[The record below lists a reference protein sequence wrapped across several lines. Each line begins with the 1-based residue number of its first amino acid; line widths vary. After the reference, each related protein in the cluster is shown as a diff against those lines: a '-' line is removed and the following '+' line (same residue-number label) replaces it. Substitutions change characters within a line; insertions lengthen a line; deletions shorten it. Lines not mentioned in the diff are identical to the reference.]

1 MPHPSPQV
9 PVPQSPAP
17 QSPTPE
23 PFQGNSAQGT
33 SAPGSTSSR
42 RQGFVFDPSQKHQ
55 VRAIESTVALFEGQM
70 KHTGAT
76 RNIIPTGAPAEED
89 SLFAARAAGVV
100 YNRLDLDRKA
110 LLDNLVKV
118 QESNYLEH
126 NTELKVENG
135 APHYDIEM
143 ETGTGKTYVYL
154 RTILELAKNYG
165 FTKFVIVVPS
175 VAIREGVKSSINSMR
190 SHFESL
196 YLQHDVSLHETFYSG
211 DTPEEVYSYATGI
224 GVEVLITTINA
235 LNGTKANRI
244 IHQERDTLNGLA
256 PIDYI
261 RATRPV
267 VILDEPQLMESKKR
281 TDAVSTLNPLVVLR
295 YSATHKKTRN
305 LVYRLD
311 PVDAFH
317 QNLVKQ
323 IAVSSVLVEGKEATP
338 YIRLRD
344 VTDTLEAILEL
355 AVKNKQGG
363 IDCKKKVLKQGES
376 LARKANNDAYG
387 DIAVNHISREYG
399 AENAFIEL
407 SAIEGKNLLHRGE
420 SLGDEN
426 MDQVHRLMIRETIR
440 YHLQKEYILR
450 NKGVKV
456 LSLFFI
462 DSVRSYLGDGS
473 NNMDA
478 NGDFA
483 RWFDELYV
491 EEVERLEQRT
501 GTSNFCSHDPL
512 TARRAY
518 FSQLKAKRGQTQ
530 GEYVDS
536 TGKKEDD
543 DAYELIMQDKERLL
557 SHEEPVRFI
566 FSHSALREGWDNPNI
581 FQICV
586 LRTMNTV
593 TERRQTIGRGLR
605 LPVSVNNGTITRL
618 TDPNLARLTVI
629 ANESYRDFADSL
641 QREYREAGVS
651 IGRVRRTDFAGIT
664 NHTDSATEGQT
675 LGVAQ
680 SGEIFDA
687 LVKNRML
694 TQDGEPTKQ
703 FTPNQL
709 DFTLGLPEE
718 YAPYEDEI
726 IQILVNNQTITK
738 FVENEKKRGTR
749 KFNPNFPY
757 ELFSELWERIA
768 VDTSYRVHLDSK
780 DIADIAVTRLKEA
793 AKYIQPLQIRIAESN
808 LEIRRSGVKTG
819 TGEVKASPASV
830 HLDHHYPL
838 PDIVAELQKATD
850 LSRKTIIDVLKG
862 SETLDTFI
870 KNPGEYIVAARKI
883 LQSVVEEVAVSSA
896 VFRPR
901 IVDDETYTEKTGY
914 KPRYNAVL
922 DQNEN
927 SDNLWKS
934 ISGGG
939 EYLTEG
945 VAMPIIPTD
954 DIFNQLRGD
963 LSDYPLDKLYKVS
976 QPEKTDY
983 DHLVLD
989 SDVERQFAQ
998 KLESSSAVK
1007 FFMKLPSNFK
1017 IDTPSGKYNPDW
1029 AYVLESD
1036 DGEKTFCVVE
1046 TKSTHNEAERRAGE
1060 NQKIKVGENHY
1071 EAVNRL
1077 ILSAKYSSNGSSLK
1091 ILPKVIYGV
1100 KTHEDSPIPR

>member
-1 MPHPSPQV
+1 MPHPDPQV
-9 PVPQSPAP
+9 PTPNPLYRGSYRGAASPAIP
-17 QSPTPE
+17 SPAL
-23 PFQGNSAQGT
+23 Q
-33 SAPGSTSSR
+33 R
-42 RQGFVFDPSQKHQ
+42 KGFVFDPSQKHQ

-70 KHTGAT
+70 KHTGT
-76 RNIIPTGAPAEED
+76 SRNIIPAGAAAEED

-100 YNRLDLDRKA
+100 YNQLDLDREA
-110 LLDNLVKV
+110 LFNNLIKV

-126 NTELKVENG
+126 SAELIVEDG
-135 APHYDIEM
+135 IPHYDIEM

-154 RTILELAKNYG
+154 RSILELAKNYG

-175 VAIREGVKSSINSMR
+175 VAIREGVKTSINSMR
-190 SHFESL
+190 SHFENL
-196 YLQHDVSLHETFYSG
+196 YLQHGVSLRETFYRG
-211 DTPEEVYSYATGI
+211 DTPEAVYSFATGI
-224 GVEVLITTINA
+224 GVEVLITTISA
-235 LNGTKANRI
+235 LNTTKKDDRI
-244 IHQERDTLNGLA
+244 IYRERDSLNGLA

-267 VILDEPQLMESKKR
+267 VILDEPQRMKSNN
-281 TDAVSTLNPLVVLR
+281 STIAISELNPLAVLR
-295 YSATHKKTRN
+295 YSATHDKIRN

-311 PVDAFH
+311 PVDAMQ
-317 QNLVKQ
+317 QNLVKK
-323 IAVSSVLVEGKEATP
+323 ISVAEVLIDGMPTTP
-338 YIRLRD
+338 YIRFASVDEKKRPLK
-344 VTDTLEAILEL
+344 AILEL
-355 AVKNKQGG
+355 ATITKQGG
-363 IDCKKKVLKQGES
+363 IKSKEIPFKQGEALKS
-376 LARKANNDAYG
+376 KANNDAYG

-399 AENAFIEL
+399 PENAFVEL
-407 SAIEGKNLLHRGE
+407 SAIEGKNLLRLGE

-426 MDQVHRLMIRETIR
+426 MDQVHRAMIRETIR
-440 YHLQKEYILR
+440 QHLKKEYILQ
-450 NKGVKV
+450 KEGVKV

-462 DSVRSYLGDGS
+462 YSVRSYLGDGT
-473 NNMDA
+473 NNFDA

-483 RWFDELYV
+483 RWFDEIYV

-501 GTSNFCSHDPL
+501 GISNFCSHDPL
-512 TARRAY
+512 TARSAY
-518 FSQLKAKRGQTQ
+518 FAQLKAKRGQTQ

-586 LRTMNTV
+586 LRTMNTAM
-593 TERRQTIGRGLR
+593 ERRQTIGRGLR
-605 LPVSVNNGTITRL
+605 LPVSVNNGTLTRL

-629 ANESYRDFADSL
+629 ANESYRDFAANL
-641 QREYREAGVS
+641 QKEYREAGVS

-664 NHTDSATEGQT
+664 NHTDSVAEGQT

-687 LVKNRML
+687 LVKNGML
-694 TQDGEPTKQ
+694 TQNGEPTKH
-703 FTPNQL
+703 FTPNML
-709 DFTLGLPEE
+709 GFTLDLPEE

-726 IQILVNNQTITK
+726 IQILVDNQNTTK
-738 FVENEKKRGTR
+738 FVENENKRGTR

-780 DIADIAVTRLKEA
+780 DIADIAVARLKEA

-870 KNPGEYIVAARKI
+870 NNPGEYIVVARKI

-901 IVDDETYTEKTGY
+901 IVDDETYMEKTGY
-914 KPRYNAVL
+914 EPRYNAAL

-954 DIFNQLRGD
+954 DIFDQLRGD

-983 DHLVLD
+983 DYLVLD

-1100 KTHEDSPIPR
+1100 KTHEDSPIPG

>member
-1 MPHPSPQV
+1 MPHPDPQIPTPNPLYRGAASPSN
-9 PVPQSPAP
+9 PSPAP
-17 QSPTPE
+17 Q
-23 PFQGNSAQGT
+23 
-33 SAPGSTSSR
+33 R
-42 RQGFVFDPSQKHQ
+42 KGFVFDPSQKHQ
-55 VRAIESTVALFEGQM
+55 VRAIDSTVALFEGQM
-70 KHTGAT
+70 KHTGTT
-76 RNIIPTGAPAEED
+76 RNIIPMGAAAEED
-89 SLFAARAAGVV
+89 TLFAARAAGVV
-100 YNRLDLDRKA
+100 YNQLDLDREA
-110 LLDNLVKV
+110 LFNNLIKV

-126 NTELKVENG
+126 SAELIVEDG
-135 APHYDIEM
+135 VPHYDIEM

-154 RTILELAKNYG
+154 RSILELAKNYG

-175 VAIREGVKSSINSMR
+175 VAIREGVKTSIKSMR
-190 SHFESL
+190 SHFENL
-196 YLQHDVSLHETFYSG
+196 YLQHGVSLRETFYRG
-211 DTPEEVYSYATGI
+211 DTPEEVYSFATGI
-224 GVEVLITTINA
+224 GVEVLITTISA
-235 LNGTKANRI
+235 LNTTKKDDRI
-244 IHQERDTLNGLA
+244 IYRERDSLNGLA

-267 VILDEPQLMESKKR
+267 VILDEPQRMKSNN
-281 TDAVSTLNPLVVLR
+281 STIAISELNPLAVLR
-295 YSATHKKTRN
+295 YSATHDKVRN

-311 PVDAFH
+311 PVDAMQ
-317 QNLVKQ
+317 QNLVKK
-323 IAVSSVLVEGKEATP
+323 ISVAEVLIDGMPTTP
-338 YIRLRD
+338 YIHFASVDEKKRPLK
-344 VTDTLEAILEL
+344 AILEL
-355 AVKNKQGG
+355 ATITKQGG
-363 IDCKKKVLKQGES
+363 NKSEKKTFKQGES
-376 LARKANNDAYG
+376 LKSKANNDAYG
-387 DIAVNHISREYG
+387 DIAVNHISVEYG
-399 AENAFIEL
+399 EKNAFVEL
-407 SAIEGKNLLHRGE
+407 SAIEGKNLLHLGE

-426 MDQVHRLMIRETIR
+426 MDQVHRAMIRETIR
-440 YHLQKEYILR
+440 QHLKKEYILQ
-450 NKGVKV
+450 KEGVKV

-462 DSVRSYLGDGS
+462 YSVRSYLGDGT
-473 NNMDA
+473 NNLDA

-483 RWFDELYV
+483 RWFDEIYV

-501 GTSNFCSHDPL
+501 GISNFCSHDPL
-512 TARRAY
+512 TARSAY
-518 FSQLKAKRGQTQ
+518 FAQLKAKGGQTQ

-605 LPVSVNNGTITRL
+605 LPVSVNNGTLTRL

-687 LVKNRML
+687 LVKNKML

-703 FTPNQL
+703 FTPNML
-709 DFTLGLPEE
+709 GFTLDLPEE

-726 IQILVNNQTITK
+726 IQVLVNNQTITK
-738 FVENEKKRGTR
+738 LVENEKKRGTR

-914 KPRYNAVL
+914 EPRYNAVL
-922 DQNEN
+922 DQNES

-954 DIFNQLRGD
+954 DVFNQLRSD

-1007 FFMKLPSNFK
+1007 FFMKLPSTFK

-1046 TKSTHNEAERRAGE
+1046 TKSTHNEAERRVGE
-1060 NQKIKVGENHY
+1060 NQKIKVGKNHY
-1071 EAVNRL
+1071 GAVNRL
-1077 ILSAKYSSNGSSLK
+1077 ILSAKYSSNGSSLEV
-1091 ILPKVIYGV
+1091 LPKVIYDV
-1100 KTHEDSPIPR
+1100 KTHKDSPIPG

>member
-1 MPHPSPQV
+1 MPHPDPQV
-9 PVPQSPAP
+9 PTPNPLYRGSYRGAASPAIPSPAP
-17 QSPTPE
+17 Q
-23 PFQGNSAQGT
+23 
-33 SAPGSTSSR
+33 R
-42 RQGFVFDPSQKHQ
+42 KGFVFDPSQKHQ
-55 VRAIESTVALFEGQM
+55 VRAIDSTVALFEGQM
-70 KHTGAT
+70 KHTGT
-76 RNIIPTGAPAEED
+76 SRNIIPTGAATEED
-89 SLFAARAAGVV
+89 TLFAARAAGVV
-100 YNRLDLDRKA
+100 YNQLDLDRKA
-110 LLDNLVKV
+110 LLDNLIKV

-126 NTELKVENG
+126 STELMVENG
-135 APHYDIEM
+135 VPHYDIEM

-175 VAIREGVKSSINSMR
+175 VAIREGVKTSINSMR
-190 SHFESL
+190 SHFENL
-196 YLQHDVSLHETFYSG
+196 YLQHGVSLRETFYNG
-211 DTPEEVYSYATGI
+211 DTPEAVYSFATGI
-224 GVEVLITTINA
+224 GVEVLITTVNA

-267 VILDEPQLMESKKR
+267 VILDEPQRMEAAKSS
-281 TDAVSTLNPLVVLR
+281 AAIAELNPLAVLR
-295 YSATHKKTRN
+295 YSATHKVIRN

-338 YIRLRD
+338 YICFKD
-344 VTDTLEAILEL
+344 VTRAKDTLKAILVL
-355 AVKNKQGG
+355 AAKNRQGG
-363 IDCKKKVLKQGES
+363 IDRKEIALKQGES

-387 DIAVNHISREYG
+387 DIAVNHISMEYG
-399 AENAFIEL
+399 AENAFVEL

-440 YHLQKEYILR
+440 YHLQKEYILQK
-450 NKGVKV
+450 KGVKV

-478 NGDFA
+478 NGNFA

-605 LPVSVNNGTITRL
+605 LPVSVNNGTLTRL

-641 QREYREAGVS
+641 QKEYREAGVS
-651 IGRVRRTDFAGIT
+651 IGRVRRTDFARIT
-664 NHTDSATEGQT
+664 NRTDSATEGQT

-703 FTPNQL
+703 FTPNML

-726 IQILVNNQTITK
+726 IQILVNNQSITK
-738 FVENEKKRGTR
+738 LVENEKKRGTR

-808 LEIRRSGVKTG
+808 LEVRRSGVKTG

-830 HLDHHYPL
+830 GLDHHYPL

-914 KPRYNAVL
+914 EPRYNAVL

-998 KLESSSAVK
+998 KLESSPAVK

-1029 AYVLESD
+1029 AYVLED
-1036 DGEKTFCVVE
+1036 EGGEKTFCVVE
-1046 TKSTHNEAERRAGE
+1046 TKSTHNEAERRVGE
-1060 NQKIKVGENHY
+1060 NQKIKVGKNHY
-1071 EAVNRL
+1071 KAVNRL
-1077 ILSAKYSSNGSSLK
+1077 ILSAKYSSNGASLK

-1100 KTHEDSPIPR
+1100 KTHEDSPIPW

>member
-1 MPHPSPQV
+1 MPHPDPQV
-9 PVPQSPAP
+9 PTPNPLYRGVASPSTSPAL
-17 QSPTPE
+17 Q
-23 PFQGNSAQGT
+23 
-33 SAPGSTSSR
+33 R
-42 RQGFVFDPSQKHQ
+42 KGFVFDPSQKHQ

-70 KHTGAT
+70 KHTGTT
-76 RNIIPTGAPAEED
+76 RNIIPTGAAAEED
-89 SLFAARAAGVV
+89 TLFAARAAGVV
-100 YNRLDLDRKA
+100 YNQLDLDREA
-110 LLDNLVKV
+110 LFNNLIKV

-126 NTELKVENG
+126 SAELIVEDG
-135 APHYDIEM
+135 IPHYDIEM

-154 RTILELAKNYG
+154 RSILELAKNYG

-175 VAIREGVKSSINSMR
+175 VAIREGVKTSINSMR
-190 SHFESL
+190 SHFENL
-196 YLQHDVSLHETFYSG
+196 YLQHGVSLRETFYRG
-211 DTPEEVYSYATGI
+211 DTPEEVYSFATGI
-224 GVEVLITTINA
+224 GVEVLITTISA
-235 LNGTKANRI
+235 LNTTKKDDRI
-244 IHQERDTLNGLA
+244 IYRERDSLNGLA

-267 VILDEPQLMESKKR
+267 VILDEPQRMKSNN
-281 TDAVSTLNPLVVLR
+281 STIAISELNPLTVLR
-295 YSATHKKTRN
+295 YSATHDKVRN

-311 PVDAFH
+311 PVDAMQ
-317 QNLVKQ
+317 QNLVKK
-323 IAVSSVLVEGKEATP
+323 ISVAEVLIDGMPTTP
-338 YIRLRD
+338 YIRFASVDEKKRPLK
-344 VTDTLEAILEL
+344 AILEL
-355 AVKNKQGG
+355 ATITKQGG
-363 IDCKKKVLKQGES
+363 IKSKEIPFKQGEA
-376 LARKANNDAYG
+376 LANKAKNEAYG
-387 DIAVNHISREYG
+387 DIAINHISVEYG
-399 AENAFIEL
+399 EENAFIEL
-407 SAIEGKNLLHRGE
+407 SAIEGKNLLRHGE

-426 MDQVHRLMIRETIR
+426 MDQVHRAMIRETIR
-440 YHLQKEYILR
+440 QHLKKEYILQ
-450 NKGVKV
+450 KEGVKV

-462 DSVRSYLGDGS
+462 YSVHSYLGDGT
-473 NNMDA
+473 NNLDA
-478 NGDFA
+478 NGEFA
-483 RWFDELYV
+483 RWFDEIYR
-491 EEVERLEQRT
+491 EEVERLEQMT
-501 GTSNFCSHDPL
+501 GISNFCSHDPL
-512 TARRAY
+512 TARSAY
-518 FSQLKAKRGQTQ
+518 FAQLKAKRGQTQ

-586 LRTMNTV
+586 LRTMNTAM
-593 TERRQTIGRGLR
+593 ERRQTIGRGLR
-605 LPVSVNNGTITRL
+605 LPVSVKNGTLTRIS
-618 TDPNLARLTVI
+618 DPNLARLTVI

-664 NHTDSATEGQT
+664 NRTDSAAEGQT

-687 LVKNRML
+687 LVKNKML
-694 TQDGEPTKQ
+694 TQNGEPTKQ
-703 FTPNQL
+703 FTPNML
-709 DFTLGLPEE
+709 GFTLDLPEE

-726 IQILVNNQTITK
+726 IQILVDNQNTTK
-738 FVENEKKRGTR
+738 FVENENKRGTR

-780 DIADIAVTRLKEA
+780 DIADIAVARLKEA
-793 AKYIQPLQIRIAESN
+793 AKHIQPLEIRIAESN

-819 TGEVKASPASV
+819 AGGPSTTPTKMD
-830 HLDHHYPL
+830 LDHHYTL

-914 KPRYNAVL
+914 EPRYNAVL

-954 DIFNQLRGD
+954 DIFDQLRGD

-983 DHLVLD
+983 DYLVLD

-1100 KTHEDSPIPR
+1100 KTHEDSPIPG

>member
-1 MPHPSPQV
+1 MPHPDPQV
-9 PVPQSPAP
+9 PTPNPLYRGAASPSTSPAP
-17 QSPTPE
+17 Q
-23 PFQGNSAQGT
+23 
-33 SAPGSTSSR
+33 R
-42 RQGFVFDPSQKHQ
+42 KGFVFDPSQKHQ
-55 VRAIESTVALFEGQM
+55 MRAIDSTVALFEGQM
-70 KHTGAT
+70 KHTGTT
-76 RNIIPTGAPAEED
+76 RNIIPTGAAAEED
-89 SLFAARAAGVV
+89 TLFAARAAGVV
-100 YNRLDLDRKA
+100 YNQLDLDREA
-110 LLDNLVKV
+110 LFNNLIKV

-126 NTELKVENG
+126 SAELIVEDG
-135 APHYDIEM
+135 IPHYDIEM

-154 RTILELAKNYG
+154 RSILELAKNYG

-175 VAIREGVKSSINSMR
+175 VAIREGVKTSINSMR
-190 SHFESL
+190 SHFENL
-196 YLQHDVSLHETFYSG
+196 YLQHGVSLRETFYRG
-211 DTPEEVYSYATGI
+211 DTPEEVYSFATGI
-224 GVEVLITTINA
+224 GVEVLITTISA
-235 LNGTKANRI
+235 LNTTKKDDRI
-244 IHQERDTLNGLA
+244 IYRERDSLNGLA

-267 VILDEPQLMESKKR
+267 VILDEPQRMKSNN
-281 TDAVSTLNPLVVLR
+281 STIAISELNPLAVLR
-295 YSATHKKTRN
+295 YSATHDKVRN

-311 PVDAFH
+311 PVDAMQ
-317 QNLVKQ
+317 QNLVKK
-323 IAVSSVLVEGKEATP
+323 ISVAEVLIDGMPTTP
-338 YIRLRD
+338 YIRFASVDEKKRPLK
-344 VTDTLEAILEL
+344 AILEL
-355 AVKNKQGG
+355 ATITKQGG
-363 IDCKKKVLKQGES
+363 IKSKEIPFKQGEA
-376 LARKANNDAYG
+376 LANKAKNEAYG
-387 DIAVNHISREYG
+387 DIAINHISTEYG
-399 AENAFIEL
+399 EENAFIEL
-407 SAIEGKNLLHRGE
+407 SAIEGKNLLRLGE

-426 MDQVHRLMIRETIR
+426 MDQVYYTMIRETIR
-440 YHLQKEYILR
+440 QHLKKEYILQ
-450 NKGVKV
+450 KEGVKV

-462 DSVRSYLGDGS
+462 YSVHSYLGDGT
-473 NNMDA
+473 NNLDA

-483 RWFDELYV
+483 RWFDEIYI
-491 EEVERLEQRT
+491 EEVERLEQMT
-501 GTSNFCSHDPL
+501 GISNFCSHDPL
-512 TARRAY
+512 TARSAY
-518 FSQLKAKRGQTQ
+518 FAQLKAKGGQTQ

-586 LRTMNTV
+586 LRTMNTAM
-593 TERRQTIGRGLR
+593 ERRQTIGRGLR
-605 LPVSVNNGTITRL
+605 LPVSVKNGTLTRIS
-618 TDPNLARLTVI
+618 DPNLARLTVI
-629 ANESYRDFADSL
+629 ANESYRDFAENL
-641 QREYREAGVS
+641 QKEYREAGVS
-651 IGRVRRTDFAGIT
+651 IGRVRRTDFASIT
-664 NHTDSATEGQT
+664 NRTDSAAEGQT

-687 LVKNRML
+687 LVKNGML
-694 TQDGEPTKQ
+694 TQNGEPTKQ
-703 FTPNQL
+703 FTPNML
-709 DFTLGLPEE
+709 GFTLDLSEE

-726 IQILVNNQTITK
+726 IQILVDNQNTTK
-738 FVENEKKRGTR
+738 FVENENNRGTR

-768 VDTSYRVHLDSK
+768 VDTNYRVHFDSK
-780 DIADIAVTRLKEA
+780 DIADIAVARLREA
-793 AKYIQPLQIRIAESN
+793 AKYIQPLQIRIEESN

-819 TGEVKASPASV
+819 AGGLITTPTKMD
-830 HLDHHYPL
+830 LDHHYPL

-914 KPRYNAVL
+914 EPRYNATL

-954 DIFNQLRGD
+954 DVFNQLRGD

-983 DHLVLD
+983 DYLVLD

-998 KLESSSAVK
+998 KLESSPAVK

-1029 AYVLESD
+1029 AYVFESD

-1046 TKSTHNEAERRAGE
+1046 TKSTHNEAERRVGE
-1060 NQKIKVGENHY
+1060 NQKIKVGKNHY
-1071 EAVNRL
+1071 GAVNRL
-1077 ILSAKYSSNGSSLK
+1077 ILSAKYSSNGSSLEV
-1091 ILPKVIYGV
+1091 LPKVIYGV

>member
-1 MPHPSPQV
+1 MPHPDPQV
-9 PVPQSPAP
+9 PTPNPLYRGSYRGAASPAIP
-17 QSPTPE
+17 SPAL
-23 PFQGNSAQGT
+23 Q
-33 SAPGSTSSR
+33 R
-42 RQGFVFDPSQKHQ
+42 KGFVFDPSQKHQ

-70 KHTGAT
+70 KHTGT
-76 RNIIPTGAPAEED
+76 SRNIIPAGAAAEED

-100 YNRLDLDRKA
+100 YNQLDLDREA
-110 LLDNLVKV
+110 LFNNLIKV

-126 NTELKVENG
+126 SAELIVEDG
-135 APHYDIEM
+135 IPHYDIEM

-154 RTILELAKNYG
+154 RSILELAKNYG

-175 VAIREGVKSSINSMR
+175 VAIREGVKTSINSMR
-190 SHFESL
+190 SHFENL
-196 YLQHDVSLHETFYSG
+196 YLQHGVSLRETFYRG
-211 DTPEEVYSYATGI
+211 DTPEAVYSFATGI
-224 GVEVLITTINA
+224 GVEVLITTISA
-235 LNGTKANRI
+235 LNTTKKDDRI
-244 IHQERDTLNGLA
+244 IYRERDSLNGLA

-267 VILDEPQLMESKKR
+267 VILDEPQRMKSNN
-281 TDAVSTLNPLVVLR
+281 STIAISELNPLAVLR
-295 YSATHKKTRN
+295 YSATHDKIRN

-311 PVDAFH
+311 PVDAMQ
-317 QNLVKQ
+317 QNLVKK
-323 IAVSSVLVEGKEATP
+323 ISVAEVLIDGMPTTP
-338 YIRLRD
+338 YIRFASVDEKKRPLK
-344 VTDTLEAILEL
+344 AILEL
-355 AVKNKQGG
+355 ATITKQGG
-363 IDCKKKVLKQGES
+363 IKSKEIPFKQGEALKS
-376 LARKANNDAYG
+376 KANNDAYG

-399 AENAFIEL
+399 PENAFVEL
-407 SAIEGKNLLHRGE
+407 SAIEGKNLLRLGE

-426 MDQVHRLMIRETIR
+426 MDQVHRAMIRETIR
-440 YHLQKEYILR
+440 QHLKKEYILQ
-450 NKGVKV
+450 KEGVKV

-462 DSVRSYLGDGS
+462 YSVRSYLGDGT
-473 NNMDA
+473 NNFDA

-483 RWFDELYV
+483 RWFDEIYV

-501 GTSNFCSHDPL
+501 GISNFCSHDPL
-512 TARRAY
+512 TARSAY
-518 FSQLKAKRGQTQ
+518 FAQLKAKRGQTQ

-586 LRTMNTV
+586 LRTMNTAM
-593 TERRQTIGRGLR
+593 ERRQTIGRGLR
-605 LPVSVNNGTITRL
+605 LPVSVNNGTLTRL

-629 ANESYRDFADSL
+629 ANESYRDFAANL
-641 QREYREAGVS
+641 QKEYREAGVS

-664 NHTDSATEGQT
+664 NHTDSVAEGQT

-687 LVKNRML
+687 LVKNGML
-694 TQDGEPTKQ
+694 TQNGEPTKQ
-703 FTPNQL
+703 FTPNML
-709 DFTLGLPEE
+709 GFTLDLPEE

-726 IQILVNNQTITK
+726 IQILVDNQNTTK
-738 FVENEKKRGTR
+738 FVENENKRGTR

-780 DIADIAVTRLKEA
+780 DIADIAVARLKEA

-870 KNPGEYIVAARKI
+870 NNPGEYIVVARKI

-901 IVDDETYTEKTGY
+901 IVDDETYMEKTGY
-914 KPRYNAVL
+914 EPRYNAAL

-954 DIFNQLRGD
+954 DIFDQLRGD

-983 DHLVLD
+983 DYLVLD

-1100 KTHEDSPIPR
+1100 KTHEDSPIPG

>member
-1 MPHPSPQV
+1 MPHPDPQIPTPNPLYRGAASPSN
-9 PVPQSPAP
+9 PSPAP
-17 QSPTPE
+17 Q
-23 PFQGNSAQGT
+23 
-33 SAPGSTSSR
+33 R
-42 RQGFVFDPSQKHQ
+42 KGFVFDPSQKHQ
-55 VRAIESTVALFEGQM
+55 VRAIDSTVALFEGQM
-70 KHTGAT
+70 KHTGTT
-76 RNIIPTGAPAEED
+76 RNIIPTGAAAEED
-89 SLFAARAAGVV
+89 TLFAARAAGVV
-100 YNRLDLDRKA
+100 YNQLDLDREA
-110 LLDNLVKV
+110 LFNNLIKV

-126 NTELKVENG
+126 SAELIVEDG
-135 APHYDIEM
+135 VPHYDIEM

-154 RTILELAKNYG
+154 RSILELAKNYG

-175 VAIREGVKSSINSMR
+175 VAIREGVKTSINSMR
-190 SHFESL
+190 SHFENL
-196 YLQHDVSLHETFYSG
+196 YLQHGVSLRETFYRG
-211 DTPEEVYSYATGI
+211 DTPEEVYSFATGI
-224 GVEVLITTINA
+224 GVEVLITTISA
-235 LNGTKANRI
+235 LNTTKKDDRI
-244 IHQERDTLNGLA
+244 IYRERDSLNGLA

-267 VILDEPQLMESKKR
+267 VILDEPQRMKSNN
-281 TDAVSTLNPLVVLR
+281 STIAISELNPLAVLR
-295 YSATHKKTRN
+295 YSATHDKVRN

-311 PVDAFH
+311 PVDAMQ
-317 QNLVKQ
+317 QNLVKK
-323 IAVSSVLVEGKEATP
+323 ISVAEVLIDGMPTTP
-338 YIRLRD
+338 YIRFASVDEKKRPLKA
-344 VTDTLEAILEL
+344 TLEL
-355 AVKNKQGG
+355 ATITKQGG
-363 IDCKKKVLKQGES
+363 IKSKEIPFKQGES
-376 LARKANNDAYG
+376 LKSKANNDAYG
-387 DIAVNHISREYG
+387 DIAVNHISVEYG
-399 AENAFIEL
+399 EKNAFVEL
-407 SAIEGKNLLHRGE
+407 SAIEGKNLLHLGE

-426 MDQVHRLMIRETIR
+426 MDQVHRAMIRETIR
-440 YHLQKEYILR
+440 QHLKKEYILQ
-450 NKGVKV
+450 KEGVKV

-462 DSVRSYLGDGS
+462 YSVRSYLGDGT
-473 NNMDA
+473 NNLDA

-483 RWFDELYV
+483 RWFDEIYV
-491 EEVERLEQRT
+491 EEVERLEQMT
-501 GTSNFCSHDPL
+501 GISNFCSHDPL
-512 TARRAY
+512 TARSAY
-518 FSQLKAKRGQTQ
+518 FAQLKAKRGQTQ

-586 LRTMNTV
+586 LRTMNTAM
-593 TERRQTIGRGLR
+593 ERRQTIGRGLR
-605 LPVSVNNGTITRL
+605 LPVSVKNGTLTRIS
-618 TDPNLARLTVI
+618 DPNLARLTVI

-651 IGRVRRTDFAGIT
+651 IGRVRRTDFASIT
-664 NHTDSATEGQT
+664 NRTDSAAEGQT

-687 LVKNRML
+687 LVKNKML
-694 TQDGEPTKQ
+694 TQNGEPTKQ
-703 FTPNQL
+703 FTPNML
-709 DFTLGLPEE
+709 GFTLDLPEE

-726 IQILVNNQTITK
+726 IQILVNNQNTTK
-738 FVENEKKRGTR
+738 FVENENKRGTR

-768 VDTSYRVHLDSK
+768 VDTSYRVDLDSK
-780 DIADIAVTRLKEA
+780 DIADIAVARLKEA
-793 AKYIQPLQIRIAESN
+793 AKHIQPLEIRIAESN

-819 TGEVKASPASV
+819 AGGLSTTPTKME
-830 HLDHHYPL
+830 LDHHYPL

-901 IVDDETYTEKTGY
+901 IVDDETYMEKTGY
-914 KPRYNAVL
+914 KPRYNAAL

-954 DIFNQLRGD
+954 DVFNQLRGD

-1029 AYVLESD
+1029 AYVLED
-1036 DGEKTFCVVE
+1036 EGGEKTFCVVE
-1046 TKSTHNEAERRAGE
+1046 TKSTHNEAERRVGE
-1060 NQKIKVGENHY
+1060 NQKIKVGKNHY
-1071 EAVNRL
+1071 KAVNRL
-1077 ILSAKYSSNGSSLK
+1077 ILSAKYSSNGASLK

-1100 KTHEDSPIPR
+1100 KTHEDSPIPW

>member
-1 MPHPSPQV
+1 MPYPDPQV
-9 PVPQSPAP
+9 P
-17 QSPTPE
+17 TPN
-23 PFQGNSAQGT
+23 PLYRGD
-33 SAPGSTSSR
+33 SSHTIPSLALQR
-42 RQGFVFDPSQKHQ
+42 KGFVFDPSQKHQ
-55 VRAIESTVALFEGQM
+55 VRAIDSTVALFEGQT
-70 KHTGAT
+70 KVTGT
-76 RNIIPTGAPAEED
+76 SYSIAPDTAASEENA
-89 SLFAARAAGVV
+89 LFAARAAGVV
-100 YNRLDLDRKA
+100 HNRLDLDREA
-110 LLDNLVKV
+110 LLNNLIKV

-126 NTELKVENG
+126 STELKVENG
-135 APHYDIEM
+135 VPHYDIEM
-143 ETGTGKTYVYL
+143 ETGTGKTYVCL

-175 VAIREGVKSSINSMR
+175 VAIREGVKTSINAMRAHFKSMYAQYGVTLR
-190 SHFESL
+190 
-196 YLQHDVSLHETFYSG
+196 ETFYKG
-211 DTPEEVYSYATGI
+211 DTPEEIYSFATGI
-224 GVEVLITTINA
+224 GVEILITTVNA

-267 VILDEPQLMESKKR
+267 VILDEPQRMEAAKSS
-281 TDAVSTLNPLVVLR
+281 AAIAELNPLAVLR
-295 YSATHKKTRN
+295 YSATHKVIRN

-311 PVDAFH
+311 PVDAVQ
-317 QNLVKQ
+317 QNLVKK
-323 IAVSSVLVEGKEATP
+323 IGVDSVLVDGKETTP
-338 YIRLRD
+338 YIRLISVNREK
-344 VTDTLEAILEL
+344 DTLKATLEL
-355 AVKNKQGG
+355 AAQNRQGG
-363 IDCKKKVLKQGES
+363 IDRKKIALKQGES

-387 DIAVNHISREYG
+387 DIVVNHISMEYG
-399 AENAFIEL
+399 AENAFVEL
-407 SAIEGKNLLHRGE
+407 SAIEGKNLLRLGE

-426 MDQVHRLMIRETIR
+426 MDQVHYTMIRETIR
-440 YHLQKEYILR
+440 HHLNKEYQLQG
-450 NKGVKV
+450 KGVKV
-456 LSLFFI
+456 LSLFFT
-462 DSVRSYLGDGS
+462 DSVHSYLGDGT
-473 NNMDA
+473 NNIDA
-478 NGDFA
+478 DGNFA
-483 RWFDELYV
+483 RWFDEIYV
-491 EEVERLEQRT
+491 EEVERLEQMT
-501 GTSNFCSHDPL
+501 GISNFCSHDPL

-557 SHEEPVRFI
+557 SLAEPVRFI

-605 LPVSVNNGTITRL
+605 LPVSVNNGTLTRL

-629 ANESYRDFADSL
+629 ANESYRDFAANL
-641 QREYREAGVS
+641 QKEYREAGVN
-651 IGRVRRTDFAGIT
+651 IGRVRRTDFAGIAARQ
-664 NHTDSATEGQT
+664 NGEVSPTET

-687 LVKNRML
+687 LVKNKML
-694 TQDGEPTKQ
+694 TQNGEPTKQ

-709 DFTLGLPEE
+709 DFSLGLPEE

-726 IQILVNNQTITK
+726 IQVLVNNQTITK

-757 ELFSELWERIA
+757 ELFNELWERIA
-768 VDTSYRVHLDSK
+768 VDTSYRVHFDSK

-819 TGEVKASPASV
+819 ASGPSTTPTKV
-830 HLDHHYPL
+830 DLDHHYPL

-870 KNPGEYIVAARKI
+870 NNPGEYIVAARKI

-914 KPRYNAVL
+914 EPRYNATL
-922 DQNEN
+922 DQNES

-954 DIFNQLRGD
+954 DIFDQLRGD

-983 DHLVLD
+983 DYLVLD

-1029 AYVLESD
+1029 AYVFESD

-1046 TKSTHNEAERRAGE
+1046 TKSTHNEAERRVGE
-1060 NQKIKVGENHY
+1060 NQKIKVGKNHY
-1071 EAVNRL
+1071 GAVNRL
-1077 ILSAKYSSNGSSLK
+1077 ILSAKYSSNGSSLEV
-1091 ILPKVIYGV
+1091 LPKVIYDV
-1100 KTHEDSPIPR
+1100 KTHEDSPIPG

>member
-1 MPHPSPQV
+1 MPHPDPQV
-9 PVPQSPAP
+9 PTPNPLYRGAASPSTSPAP
-17 QSPTPE
+17 Q
-23 PFQGNSAQGT
+23 
-33 SAPGSTSSR
+33 R
-42 RQGFVFDPSQKHQ
+42 KGFVFDPSQKHQ
-55 VRAIESTVALFEGQM
+55 MRAIDSTVALFEGQM
-70 KHTGAT
+70 KHTGTT
-76 RNIIPTGAPAEED
+76 RNIIPTGAAAEED
-89 SLFAARAAGVV
+89 TLFAARAAGVV
-100 YNRLDLDRKA
+100 YNQLDLDREA
-110 LLDNLVKV
+110 LFNNLIKV

-126 NTELKVENG
+126 SAELIVEDG
-135 APHYDIEM
+135 IPHYDIEM

-154 RTILELAKNYG
+154 RSILELAKNYG

-175 VAIREGVKSSINSMR
+175 VAIREGVKTSINSMR
-190 SHFESL
+190 SHFENL
-196 YLQHDVSLHETFYSG
+196 YLQHGVSLRETFYRG
-211 DTPEEVYSYATGI
+211 DTPEEVYSFATGI
-224 GVEVLITTINA
+224 GVEVLITTISA
-235 LNGTKANRI
+235 LNTTKKDDRI
-244 IHQERDTLNGLA
+244 IYRERDSLNGLA

-267 VILDEPQLMESKKR
+267 VILDEPQRMKSNN
-281 TDAVSTLNPLVVLR
+281 STIAISELNPLAVLR
-295 YSATHKKTRN
+295 YSATHDKVRN

-311 PVDAFH
+311 PVDAMQ
-317 QNLVKQ
+317 QNLVKK
-323 IAVSSVLVEGKEATP
+323 ISVAEVLIDGMTTTP
-338 YIRLRD
+338 YIRFSD
-344 VTDTLEAILEL
+344 VDKKKRPLKAILEL
-355 AVKNKQGG
+355 ATITKQGG
-363 IDCKKKVLKQGES
+363 IKSKEIPFKQGES
-376 LARKANNDAYG
+376 LKSKANNDAYG
-387 DIAVNHISREYG
+387 DIAVNHISVEYG
-399 AENAFIEL
+399 EKNAFVEL
-407 SAIEGKNLLHRGE
+407 SAIEGKNLLRLGE

-426 MDQVHRLMIRETIR
+426 MDQVHRAMIRETIR
-440 YHLQKEYILR
+440 QHLKKEYILQ
-450 NKGVKV
+450 KEGVKV

-462 DSVRSYLGDGS
+462 YSVRSYLGDGT

-478 NGDFA
+478 DGNFA
-483 RWFDELYV
+483 RWFDEIYL

-501 GTSNFCSHDPL
+501 GISNFCSHDPL
-512 TARRAY
+512 TARSAY
-518 FSQLKAKRGQTQ
+518 FAQLKAKGGQTQ
-530 GEYVDS
+530 GKYVDS
-536 TGKKEDD
+536 SDKKERKEDD

-586 LRTMNTV
+586 LRTMNTAM
-593 TERRQTIGRGLR
+593 ERRQTIGRGLR
-605 LPVSVNNGTITRL
+605 LPVSVKNGTLTRIS
-618 TDPNLARLTVI
+618 DPNLARLTVI

-651 IGRVRRTDFAGIT
+651 IGRVRRTDFASIT
-664 NHTDSATEGQT
+664 NRTDSVAEGQT

-687 LVKNRML
+687 LVKNGML
-694 TQDGEPTKQ
+694 TQNGEPTKQ
-703 FTPNQL
+703 FTPNML
-709 DFTLGLPEE
+709 GFTLDLPEE

-726 IQILVNNQTITK
+726 IQILVDNQNTTK
-738 FVENEKKRGTR
+738 FVENENKRGTR

-768 VDTSYRVHLDSK
+768 VDTNYRVHFESK
-780 DIADIAVTRLKEA
+780 DIADIAVARLREA
-793 AKYIQPLQIRIAESN
+793 AKYIQPLQIRIEESN

-819 TGEVKASPASV
+819 AGGLITTPAKMD
-830 HLDHHYPL
+830 LDHHYPL

-901 IVDDETYTEKTGY
+901 IVDDETYMEKTGY
-914 KPRYNAVL
+914 EPRYNAAL

-983 DHLVLD
+983 DYLVLD

-998 KLESSSAVK
+998 KLESSPAVK

-1029 AYVLESD
+1029 AYVLEGE

-1071 EAVNRL
+1071 DAVNRL

>member
-1 MPHPSPQV
+1 MPHPDPQV
-9 PVPQSPAP
+9 PTPNPLYRGAASPSTSPAP
-17 QSPTPE
+17 Q
-23 PFQGNSAQGT
+23 
-33 SAPGSTSSR
+33 R
-42 RQGFVFDPSQKHQ
+42 KGFVFDPSQKHQ
-55 VRAIESTVALFEGQM
+55 MRAIDSTVALFEGQM
-70 KHTGAT
+70 KHTGTT
-76 RNIIPTGAPAEED
+76 RNIIPTGAAAEED
-89 SLFAARAAGVV
+89 TLFAARAAGVV
-100 YNRLDLDRKA
+100 YNQLDLDREA
-110 LLDNLVKV
+110 LFNNLIKV

-126 NTELKVENG
+126 SAELIVEDG
-135 APHYDIEM
+135 IPHYDIEM

-154 RTILELAKNYG
+154 RSILELAKNYG

-175 VAIREGVKSSINSMR
+175 VAIREGVKTSINSMR
-190 SHFESL
+190 SHFENL
-196 YLQHDVSLHETFYSG
+196 YLQHSVSLRETFYRG
-211 DTPEEVYSYATGI
+211 DTPEEVYSFATGI
-224 GVEVLITTINA
+224 GVEVLITTISA
-235 LNGTKANRI
+235 LNTTKKDDRI
-244 IHQERDTLNGLA
+244 IYRERDSLNGLA

-267 VILDEPQLMESKKR
+267 VILDEPQRMKSNN
-281 TDAVSTLNPLVVLR
+281 STIAISELNPLAVLR
-295 YSATHKKTRN
+295 YSATHDKVRN

-311 PVDAFH
+311 PVDAMQ
-317 QNLVKQ
+317 QNLVKK
-323 IAVSSVLVEGKEATP
+323 ISVAEVLIDGMPTTP
-338 YIRLRD
+338 YIRFASVDEKKRPLK
-344 VTDTLEAILEL
+344 AILEL
-355 AVKNKQGG
+355 ATITKQGG
-363 IDCKKKVLKQGES
+363 IKSKEIPFKQGEA
-376 LARKANNDAYG
+376 LANKAKNEAYG
-387 DIAVNHISREYG
+387 DIAINHISTEYG
-399 AENAFIEL
+399 EENAFIEL
-407 SAIEGKNLLHRGE
+407 SAIEGKNLLRLGE

-426 MDQVHRLMIRETIR
+426 MDQVHYTMIRETIR
-440 YHLQKEYILR
+440 QHLKKEYILQ
-450 NKGVKV
+450 KEGVKV

-462 DSVRSYLGDGS
+462 YSVHSYLGDGT
-473 NNMDA
+473 NNLDA

-483 RWFDELYV
+483 RWFDEIYI
-491 EEVERLEQRT
+491 EEVERLEQMT
-501 GTSNFCSHDPL
+501 GISNFCSHDPL
-512 TARRAY
+512 TARSAY
-518 FSQLKAKRGQTQ
+518 FAQLKAKGGQTQ

-586 LRTMNTV
+586 LRTMNTAM
-593 TERRQTIGRGLR
+593 ERRQTIGRGLR
-605 LPVSVNNGTITRL
+605 LPVSVKNGTLTRIS
-618 TDPNLARLTVI
+618 DPNLARLTVI
-629 ANESYRDFADSL
+629 ANESYRDFAANL
-641 QREYREAGVS
+641 QKEYREAGVS
-651 IGRVRRTDFAGIT
+651 IGRVRRTDFASIT
-664 NHTDSATEGQT
+664 NRTDSAAEGQT

-687 LVKNRML
+687 LVKNGML
-694 TQDGEPTKQ
+694 TQNGEPTKQ
-703 FTPNQL
+703 FTPNML
-709 DFTLGLPEE
+709 GFTLDLPEE

-726 IQILVNNQTITK
+726 IQILVDNQNTTK
-738 FVENEKKRGTR
+738 FVENENKRGTR

-768 VDTSYRVHLDSK
+768 VDTNYRVHFESK
-780 DIADIAVTRLKEA
+780 DIADIAVARLREA
-793 AKYIQPLQIRIAESN
+793 AKYIQPLQIRIEESN

-819 TGEVKASPASV
+819 AGGLITTPTKMG
-830 HLDHHYPL
+830 LDHHYPL

-901 IVDDETYTEKTGY
+901 IVDDETYMEKTGY
-914 KPRYNAVL
+914 KPRYNAAL

-998 KLESSSAVK
+998 KLESSPAVK

-1029 AYVLESD
+1029 AYVLED
-1036 DGEKTFCVVE
+1036 EDGEKTFCVVE
-1046 TKSTHNEAERRAGE
+1046 TKSTHNETERRAGE
-1060 NQKIKVGENHY
+1060 NQKIKVGKNHY
-1071 EAVNRL
+1071 KAVNRL
-1077 ILSAKYSSNGSSLK
+1077 ILSAKYSSNGSSLEV
-1091 ILPKVIYGV
+1091 LPKVIYGV
-1100 KTHEDSPIPR
+1100 KTHEDSPIPW

>member
-1 MPHPSPQV
+1 MPHPDPQIPTPNPLYRGAASPSN
-9 PVPQSPAP
+9 PSPAP
-17 QSPTPE
+17 Q
-23 PFQGNSAQGT
+23 
-33 SAPGSTSSR
+33 R
-42 RQGFVFDPSQKHQ
+42 KGFVFDPSQKHQ
-55 VRAIESTVALFEGQM
+55 VRAIDSTVALFEGQM
-70 KHTGAT
+70 KHTGTT
-76 RNIIPTGAPAEED
+76 RNIIPTGAAAEED
-89 SLFAARAAGVV
+89 TLFAARAAGVV
-100 YNRLDLDRKA
+100 YNQLDLDREA
-110 LLDNLVKV
+110 LFNNLIKV

-126 NTELKVENG
+126 SAELIVEDG
-135 APHYDIEM
+135 VPHYDIEM

-175 VAIREGVKSSINSMR
+175 VAIREGVKTSINSMR
-190 SHFESL
+190 SHFENL
-196 YLQHDVSLHETFYSG
+196 YLQHGVSLRETFYRG
-211 DTPEEVYSYATGI
+211 DTPEEVYSFATGI
-224 GVEVLITTINA
+224 GVEVLITTISA
-235 LNGTKANRI
+235 LNTTKKDDRI
-244 IHQERDTLNGLA
+244 IYRERDSLNGLA

-267 VILDEPQLMESKKR
+267 VILDEPQRMKS
-281 TDAVSTLNPLVVLR
+281 DNSTIAISELNPLAVLR
-295 YSATHKKTRN
+295 YSATHDKVRN

-311 PVDAFH
+311 PVDAMQ
-317 QNLVKQ
+317 QNLVKK
-323 IAVSSVLVEGKEATP
+323 ISVAEVLLDGMTTTP
-338 YIRLRD
+338 YIRFASVD
-344 VTDTLEAILEL
+344 DTKRPLKAILEL
-355 AVKNKQGG
+355 ATITKQGG
-363 IDCKKKVLKQGES
+363 IKRDKKTFKQGES
-376 LARKANNDAYG
+376 LKSKANNDAYG
-387 DIAVNHISREYG
+387 DIAVNHISVEYG
-399 AENAFIEL
+399 KENAFIEL
-407 SAIEGKNLLHRGE
+407 SAVEGKNLLRLDE

-426 MDQVHRLMIRETIR
+426 MDQVHRAMIRETIR
-440 YHLQKEYILR
+440 QHLKKEYILQ
-450 NKGVKV
+450 KEGVKV

-462 DSVRSYLGDGS
+462 YSVHSYLGDGT
-473 NNMDA
+473 NNLDA
-478 NGDFA
+478 NGEFA
-483 RWFDELYV
+483 RWFDEIYR
-491 EEVERLEQRT
+491 EEVERLEQMT
-501 GTSNFCSHDPL
+501 GISNFCSHDPL
-512 TARRAY
+512 TARSAY
-518 FSQLKAKRGQTQ
+518 FAQLKAKRGQTQ

-557 SHEEPVRFI
+557 SLAEPVRFI

-586 LRTMNTV
+586 LRTMNTAM
-593 TERRQTIGRGLR
+593 ERRQTIGRGLR
-605 LPVSVNNGTITRL
+605 LPVSVKNGTLTRIS
-618 TDPNLARLTVI
+618 DPNLARLTVI

-664 NHTDSATEGQT
+664 NRTDSAAEGQT

-687 LVKNRML
+687 LVKNKML
-694 TQDGEPTKQ
+694 TQNGEPTKQ
-703 FTPNQL
+703 FTPNML
-709 DFTLGLPEE
+709 GFTLDLPEE

-726 IQILVNNQTITK
+726 IQILVDNQNTTK
-738 FVENEKKRGTR
+738 FVENENKRGTR

-780 DIADIAVTRLKEA
+780 DIADIAVARLKEA
-793 AKYIQPLQIRIAESN
+793 AKHIQPLEIRIAESN

-819 TGEVKASPASV
+819 AGGPSTTPTKMD
-830 HLDHHYPL
+830 LDHHYTL

-914 KPRYNAVL
+914 EPRYNAVL

-954 DIFNQLRGD
+954 DIFDQLRGD

-983 DHLVLD
+983 DYLVLD

-1029 AYVLESD
+1029 AYVLEGE

-1046 TKSTHNEAERRAGE
+1046 TKSTRNEAERRDEE
-1060 NQKIKVGENHY
+1060 NQKIEIGTKHY

-1077 ILSAKYSSNGSSLK
+1077 VLSAKYSDGSSLE
-1091 ILPKVIYGV
+1091 ILPKVIYDV
-1100 KTHEDSPIPR
+1100 KTHEDSPIPW

>member
-1 MPHPSPQV
+1 MPYPDPQV
-9 PVPQSPAP
+9 PTPNPLYRGAASPSTSPAP
-17 QSPTPE
+17 Q
-23 PFQGNSAQGT
+23 
-33 SAPGSTSSR
+33 R
-42 RQGFVFDPSQKHQ
+42 KGFVFDPSQKHQ
-55 VRAIESTVALFEGQM
+55 MRAIDSTVALFEGQM
-70 KHTGAT
+70 KHTGTT
-76 RNIIPTGAPAEED
+76 RNIIPTGAAAEED
-89 SLFAARAAGVV
+89 TLFAARAAGVV
-100 YNRLDLDRKA
+100 YNQLDLDREA
-110 LLDNLVKV
+110 LFNNLIKV

-126 NTELKVENG
+126 SAELIVEDG
-135 APHYDIEM
+135 IPHYDIEM

-154 RTILELAKNYG
+154 RSILELAKNYG

-175 VAIREGVKSSINSMR
+175 VAIREGVKTSINSMR
-190 SHFESL
+190 SHFENL
-196 YLQHDVSLHETFYSG
+196 YLQHGVSLRETFYRG
-211 DTPEEVYSYATGI
+211 DTPEEVYSFATGI
-224 GVEVLITTINA
+224 GVEVLITTISA
-235 LNGTKANRI
+235 LNTTKKDDRI
-244 IHQERDTLNGLA
+244 IYRERDSLNGLA

-267 VILDEPQLMESKKR
+267 VILDEPQRMKSNN
-281 TDAVSTLNPLVVLR
+281 STIAISELNPLAVLR
-295 YSATHKKTRN
+295 YSATHDKVRN

-311 PVDAFH
+311 PVDAMQ
-317 QNLVKQ
+317 QNLVKK
-323 IAVSSVLVEGKEATP
+323 ISVAEVLIDGMPTTP
-338 YIRLRD
+338 YIRFASVDEKKRPLK
-344 VTDTLEAILEL
+344 AILEL
-355 AVKNKQGG
+355 ATITKQGG
-363 IDCKKKVLKQGES
+363 IKSKEIPFKQGEA
-376 LARKANNDAYG
+376 LANKAKNEAYG
-387 DIAVNHISREYG
+387 DIAINHISTEYG
-399 AENAFIEL
+399 EENAFIEL
-407 SAIEGKNLLHRGE
+407 SAIEGKNLLRLGE

-426 MDQVHRLMIRETIR
+426 MDQVYYTMIRETIR
-440 YHLQKEYILR
+440 QHLKKEYILQ
-450 NKGVKV
+450 KEGVKV

-462 DSVRSYLGDGS
+462 YSVHSYLGDGT
-473 NNMDA
+473 NNLDA

-483 RWFDELYV
+483 RWFDEIYI
-491 EEVERLEQRT
+491 EEVERLEQMT
-501 GTSNFCSHDPL
+501 GISNFCSHDPL
-512 TARRAY
+512 TARSAY
-518 FSQLKAKRGQTQ
+518 FAQLKAKGGQTQ

-586 LRTMNTV
+586 LRTMNTAM
-593 TERRQTIGRGLR
+593 ERRQTIGRGLR
-605 LPVSVNNGTITRL
+605 LPVSVKNGTLTRIS
-618 TDPNLARLTVI
+618 DPNLARLTVI
-629 ANESYRDFADSL
+629 ANESYRDFAENL
-641 QREYREAGVS
+641 QKEYREAGVS
-651 IGRVRRTDFAGIT
+651 IGRVRRTDFASIT
-664 NHTDSATEGQT
+664 NRTDSAAEGQT

-687 LVKNRML
+687 LVKNGML
-694 TQDGEPTKQ
+694 TQNGEPTKQ
-703 FTPNQL
+703 FTPNML
-709 DFTLGLPEE
+709 GFTLDLPEE

-726 IQILVNNQTITK
+726 IQILVDNQNTTK
-738 FVENEKKRGTR
+738 FVENENKRGTR

-780 DIADIAVTRLKEA
+780 DIADIAVARLKEA
-793 AKYIQPLQIRIAESN
+793 AKHIQPLEIRIAESN

-870 KNPGEYIVAARKI
+870 NNPREYIVAARKI

-901 IVDDETYTEKTGY
+901 IVDDETYMEKTGY
-914 KPRYNAVL
+914 EPRYNAAL

-963 LSDYPLDKLYKVS
+963 LSDYPLDKLHKVLR
-976 QPEKTDY
+976 PEKTDY
-983 DHLVLD
+983 DYLLLD
-989 SDVERQFAQ
+989 SQTELQFAR
-998 KLESSSAVK
+998 KLEDSSAVK

-1029 AYVLESD
+1029 AYVVETD
-1036 DGEKTFCVVE
+1036 NGDQVFCVVE
-1046 TKSTHNEAERRAGE
+1046 TKSTHNEAERRDEE
-1060 NQKIKVGENHY
+1060 NQKIKIGTKHY
-1071 EAVNRL
+1071 DAVNRL

-1100 KTHEDSPIPR
+1100 KTHKDSPIPM

>member
-1 MPHPSPQV
+1 MPHPNPQV
-9 PVPQSPAP
+9 PAP
-17 QSPTPE
+17 QSPTPQ

-42 RQGFVFDPSQKHQ
+42 RQGFIFDPSQKHQ

-70 KHTGAT
+70 KHTGT
-76 RNIIPTGAPAEED
+76 SRNIIPTGAPAEDD

-100 YNRLDLDRKA
+100 YNQLDLDRKA

-135 APHYDIEM
+135 VPHYDIEM

-190 SHFESL
+190 SHFENL
-196 YLQHDVSLHETFYSG
+196 YKQHGVSLRETFYNG
-211 DTPEEVYSYATGI
+211 DTPEEVYTFATGI
-224 GVEVLITTINA
+224 DVEVLITTINA

-338 YIRLRD
+338 YIRFED
-344 VTDTLEAILEL
+344 VTRAKDTLKAILVL
-355 AVKNKQGG
+355 AAKNRQGG
-363 IDCKKKVLKQGES
+363 IDRKEIALKQGES

-387 DIAVNHISREYG
+387 DIAVNHISMEYG
-399 AENAFIEL
+399 KENAFVEL
-407 SAIEGKNLLHRGE
+407 SAIEGKNLLHLKE

-440 YHLQKEYILR
+440 YHLQKEYILQK
-450 NKGVKV
+450 KGVKV

-478 NGDFA
+478 NGNFA

-501 GTSNFCSHDPL
+501 RTENFCSHDPL
-512 TARRAY
+512 AARRAY

-605 LPVSVNNGTITRL
+605 LPVSVNNGTLTRL

-629 ANESYRDFADSL
+629 ANESYRDFAENL
-641 QREYREAGVS
+641 QKEYREAGVS
-651 IGRVRRTDFAGIT
+651 IGRVRRTDFAGIAARQ
-664 NHTDSATEGQT
+664 NGEVSPTET
-675 LGVAQ
+675 LGVTQ

-687 LVKNRML
+687 LVKNGML
-694 TQDGEPTKQ
+694 TKDGEPTAQ
-703 FTPNQL
+703 FTPNML
-709 DFTLGLPEE
+709 GFTLNLPEE
-718 YAPYEDEI
+718 FEVYEEEI
-726 IQILVNNQTITK
+726 TQVLDSNQDATK
-738 FVENEKKRGTR
+738 LVENVKKRGTR
-749 KFNPNFPY
+749 KFNPNFPT

-768 VDTSYRVHLDSK
+768 ADTNYWVMLDSSTINDKAVELIREASK
-780 DIADIAVTRLKEA
+780 DIKPVR
-793 AKYIQPLQIRIAESN
+793 IRIEESA
-808 LEIRRSGVKTG
+808 IDVRRSGVKAGGRTWNS
-819 TGEVKASPASV
+819 TSRTEEINHS
-830 HLDHHYPL
+830 YPL
-838 PDIVAELQKATD
+838 PDIVEELQKATD
-850 LSRKTIIDVLKG
+850 LSRKTIVDILKN
-862 SETLDTFI
+862 SETLDKFI
-870 KNPGEYIVAARKI
+870 ANPGEYMVTVRRI
-883 LQSVVEEVAVSSA
+883 LQSVVEDLARYNA

-901 IVDDETYTEKTGY
+901 IVDIETYQEETGTT
-914 KPRYNAVL
+914 PRYRAEL
-922 DQNEN
+922 EPDEEQ
-927 SDNLWKS
+927 DILWHDV
-934 ISGGG
+934 SGGSD
-939 EYLTEG
+939 YLTAGASVPLMLASE
-945 VAMPIIPTD
+945 ALA
-954 DIFNQLRGD
+954 QLRND
-963 LSDYPLDKLYKVS
+963 RNDYPLDKLYKVLR
-976 QPEKTDY
+976 PEKTDY
-983 DHLVLD
+983 NYLLLD
-989 SDVERQFAQ
+989 SQTELQFAR
-998 KLESSSAVK
+998 KLEDSSAVK

-1029 AYVLESD
+1029 AYVLESE
-1036 DGEKTFCVVE
+1036 DGEKIFCVVE
-1046 TKSTHNEAERRAGE
+1046 TKSTHNKAERRGEE
-1060 NQKIKVGENHY
+1060 NQKIEIGTKHY

-1077 ILSAKYSSNGSSLK
+1077 VLSAKYSDGSSLEV
-1091 ILPKVIYGV
+1091 LPKVYYAV

>member
-1 MPHPSPQV
+1 MPHPDPQV
-9 PVPQSPAP
+9 PTPNPLYRGAASPSNPSPAP
-17 QSPTPE
+17 Q
-23 PFQGNSAQGT
+23 
-33 SAPGSTSSR
+33 R
-42 RQGFVFDPSQKHQ
+42 KGFVFDPSQKHQ
-55 VRAIESTVALFEGQM
+55 MRAIDSTVALFEGQM
-70 KHTGAT
+70 KHTGTT
-76 RNIIPTGAPAEED
+76 RNIIPTGAAAEENT
-89 SLFAARAAGVV
+89 LFAARAAGVV
-100 YNRLDLDRKA
+100 YNQLDLDREA
-110 LLDNLVKV
+110 LFNNLIKV

-126 NTELKVENG
+126 SAELIVEDG
-135 APHYDIEM
+135 VPHYDIEM

-154 RTILELAKNYG
+154 RSILELAKNYG

-175 VAIREGVKSSINSMR
+175 VAIREGVKTSINSMR
-190 SHFESL
+190 SHFENL
-196 YLQHDVSLHETFYSG
+196 YLQHGVSLRETFYRG
-211 DTPEEVYSYATGI
+211 DTPEEVYSFATGI
-224 GVEVLITTINA
+224 GVEVLITTISA
-235 LNGTKANRI
+235 LNTTKKDDRI
-244 IHQERDTLNGLA
+244 IYRERDSLNGLA

-267 VILDEPQLMESKKR
+267 VILDEPQRMKS
-281 TDAVSTLNPLVVLR
+281 DNSTIAISELNPLAVLR
-295 YSATHKKTRN
+295 YSATHDKVRN

-311 PVDAFH
+311 PVDAMQ
-317 QNLVKQ
+317 QNLVKK
-323 IAVSSVLVEGKEATP
+323 ISVAEVLLDGMTTTP
-338 YIRLRD
+338 YIRFSTVDDRKRPLK
-344 VTDTLEAILEL
+344 AILKL
-355 AVKNKQGG
+355 ATITTQGN
-363 IDCKKKVLKQGES
+363 IKCKEIPLKQGES
-376 LARKANNDAYG
+376 LANKAKNEAYG
-387 DIAVNHISREYG
+387 DIAINHISMEYG
-399 AENAFIEL
+399 KENAFVEL
-407 SAIEGKNLLHRGE
+407 SAIEGKNLLRPGE

-426 MDQVHRLMIRETIR
+426 MDQVHRAMIRETIR
-440 YHLQKEYILR
+440 QHLKKEYILQ
-450 NKGVKV
+450 KEGVKV

-462 DSVRSYLGDGS
+462 YSVRSYLGDGT
-473 NNMDA
+473 NNLDA

-483 RWFDELYV
+483 RWFDEIYV
-491 EEVERLEQRT
+491 EEVERLEQMT
-501 GTSNFCSHDPL
+501 GISNFCSNDPL
-512 TARRAY
+512 TARSAY
-518 FSQLKAKRGQTQ
+518 FAQLKAKRGQTQ

-586 LRTMNTV
+586 LRTMNTAM
-593 TERRQTIGRGLR
+593 ERRQTIGRGLR
-605 LPVSVNNGTITRL
+605 LPVSVKNGTLTRIS
-618 TDPNLARLTVI
+618 DPNLARLTVI

-651 IGRVRRTDFAGIT
+651 IGRVRRTDFASIT
-664 NHTDSATEGQT
+664 NRTDSAAEGQT

-687 LVKNRML
+687 LVKNKML
-694 TQDGEPTKQ
+694 TQNGEPTKQ
-703 FTPNQL
+703 FTPNML
-709 DFTLGLPEE
+709 GFTLDLPEE

-726 IQILVNNQTITK
+726 IQILVDNQNTTK
-738 FVENEKKRGTR
+738 FVENENKRGTR

-768 VDTSYRVHLDSK
+768 VDTSYRVDLDSK
-780 DIADIAVTRLKEA
+780 DIADIAVARLKEA
-793 AKYIQPLQIRIAESN
+793 AKHIQPLEIRIAESN

-819 TGEVKASPASV
+819 AGGLSTTPTKME
-830 HLDHHYPL
+830 LDHHYPL

-901 IVDDETYTEKTGY
+901 IVDDETYMEKTGY
-914 KPRYNAVL
+914 EPRYNAAL

-927 SDNLWKS
+927 NDNLWKS

-983 DHLVLD
+983 DYLVLD

-1029 AYVLESD
+1029 AYVLED
-1036 DGEKTFCVVE
+1036 EDGEKTFCVVE

-1071 EAVNRL
+1071 GAVNRL

-1100 KTHEDSPIPR
+1100 KTHKDSPIPM

>member
-9 PVPQSPAP
+9 PAP
-17 QSPTPE
+17 QSPTPQ

-70 KHTGAT
+70 KHTGT
-76 RNIIPTGAPAEED
+76 SRNIIPAGAAAEED

-100 YNRLDLDRKA
+100 YNQLDLDRKA
-110 LLDNLVKV
+110 LLDNLIKV

-126 NTELKVENG
+126 STELKFDNG
-135 APHYDIEM
+135 VPHYDIEM

-190 SHFESL
+190 SHFENL
-196 YLQHDVSLHETFYSG
+196 YKQHGVSLRETFYNG

-338 YIRLRD
+338 YIYLED
-344 VTDTLEAILEL
+344 VTDTLKAILVL
-355 AVKNKQGG
+355 AAKNKQGG
-363 IDCKKKVLKQGES
+363 IDRKKISLKQGES

-399 AENAFIEL
+399 AENAFVEL

-440 YHLQKEYILR
+440 YHLQKEYILQK
-450 NKGVKV
+450 KGVKV

-473 NNMDA
+473 NNLDA

-501 GTSNFCSHDPL
+501 RTENFCSHDPL
-512 TARRAY
+512 AARRAY

-605 LPVSVNNGTITRL
+605 LPVSVNNGTLTRL

-641 QREYREAGVS
+641 QKEYREAGVS
-651 IGRVRRTDFAGIT
+651 IGRVRRTDFARIT
-664 NHTDSATEGQT
+664 DRTDSATEGQT

-703 FTPNQL
+703 FTPNML

-738 FVENEKKRGTR
+738 LVENEKKRGTR

-808 LEIRRSGVKTG
+808 LEVRRSGVKTG

-1077 ILSAKYSSNGSSLK
+1077 ILSAKYSSNGSSLEV
-1091 ILPKVIYGV
+1091 LPKVIYDV

>member
-1 MPHPSPQV
+1 MPHPNPQV
-9 PVPQSPAP
+9 PAP
-17 QSPTPE
+17 Q

-42 RQGFVFDPSQKHQ
+42 RQGFAFDPSQRHQ

-70 KHTGAT
+70 KHTGT
-76 RNIIPTGAPAEED
+76 SRNIIPTGAPTEDD

-100 YNRLDLDRKA
+100 YNQLDLDRKA
-110 LLDNLVKV
+110 LLDNLIKV

-126 NTELKVENG
+126 STELRVENG
-135 APHYDIEM
+135 VPHYDIEM

-175 VAIREGVKSSINSMR
+175 VAIREGVKTSINSMR
-190 SHFESL
+190 SHFENL
-196 YLQHDVSLHETFYSG
+196 YKQHGVSLRETFYKG
-211 DTPEEVYSYATGI
+211 DTPEEVYTFATGI

-235 LNGTKANRI
+235 LNGSRANRI

-281 TDAVSTLNPLVVLR
+281 TGAVSTLNPLAVLR
-295 YSATHKKTRN
+295 YSATHLEIRN

-311 PVDAFH
+311 PIDAFH
-317 QNLVKQ
+317 HNLVKK
-323 IAVSSVLVEGKEATP
+323 ISVAEVLLDGMTTTP
-338 YIRLRD
+338 YIRLISVDRAKGGN
-344 VTDTLEAILEL
+344 LEASLVL
-355 AVKNKQGG
+355 AVKNRQGG
-363 IDCKKKVLKQGES
+363 IDRKKRVLKQGES
-376 LARKANNDAYG
+376 LASKAKNEAYG
-387 DIAVNHISREYG
+387 DIAINHISTEYG
-399 AENAFIEL
+399 SDNAFVEL
-407 SAIEGKNLLHRGE
+407 SAVEGQNLLRRDE

-426 MDQVHRLMIRETIR
+426 MDQVHRAMIRETIR
-440 YHLQKEYILR
+440 QHLKKEYILQK
-450 NKGVKV
+450 KGVKV
-456 LSLFFI
+456 LSLFFLY
-462 DSVRSYLGDGS
+462 SVRSYLGDGS
-473 NNMDA
+473 NNLDA

-483 RWFDELYV
+483 RWFDEIYV

-501 GTSNFCSHDPL
+501 GINNFCSHDPL
-512 TARRAY
+512 TARSAY
-518 FSQLKAKRGQTQ
+518 FSQLKAKGGQTQ

-536 TGKKEDD
+536 SDKKERKEDD

-605 LPVSVNNGTITRL
+605 LPVSVDNGTLTRL

-629 ANESYRDFADSL
+629 ANESYRDFAENL
-641 QREYREAGVS
+641 QKEYREAGVS
-651 IGRVRRTDFAGIT
+651 IGRVRRTDFASIT

-687 LVKNRML
+687 LVKNKML

-709 DFTLGLPEE
+709 DFTLDLPEE

-808 LEIRRSGVKTG
+808 LEVRRSGVKTG

-830 HLDHHYPL
+830 GLDHHYPL

-901 IVDDETYTEKTGY
+901 IVDDETYMEKTGY
-914 KPRYNAVL
+914 EPRYNAVL

-983 DHLVLD
+983 DYLVLD

-998 KLESSSAVK
+998 KLESSPAVK

-1060 NQKIKVGENHY
+1060 NQKIKVGENYY

-1077 ILSAKYSSNGSSLK
+1077 ILSAKYSSNGASLK

>member
-1 MPHPSPQV
+1 MPHPDPQIPTPNPLYRGAASPSN
-9 PVPQSPAP
+9 PSPAP
-17 QSPTPE
+17 Q
-23 PFQGNSAQGT
+23 
-33 SAPGSTSSR
+33 R
-42 RQGFVFDPSQKHQ
+42 KGFVFDPSQKHQ
-55 VRAIESTVALFEGQM
+55 VRAIDSTVALFEGQM
-70 KHTGAT
+70 KHTGTT
-76 RNIIPTGAPAEED
+76 RNIIPTGAAAEED
-89 SLFAARAAGVV
+89 TLFAARAAGVV
-100 YNRLDLDRKA
+100 YNQLDLDREA
-110 LLDNLVKV
+110 LFNNLIKV

-126 NTELKVENG
+126 SAELIVEDG
-135 APHYDIEM
+135 VPHYDIEM

-175 VAIREGVKSSINSMR
+175 VAIREGVKTSINSMR
-190 SHFESL
+190 SHFENL
-196 YLQHDVSLHETFYSG
+196 YLQHGVSLRETFYRG
-211 DTPEEVYSYATGI
+211 DTPEEVYSFATGI
-224 GVEVLITTINA
+224 GVEVLITTISA
-235 LNGTKANRI
+235 LNTTKKDDRI
-244 IHQERDTLNGLA
+244 IYRERDSLNGLA

-267 VILDEPQLMESKKR
+267 VILDEPQRMKS
-281 TDAVSTLNPLVVLR
+281 DNSTIAISELNPLAVLR
-295 YSATHKKTRN
+295 YSATHDKVRN

-311 PVDAFH
+311 PVDAMQ
-317 QNLVKQ
+317 QNLVKK
-323 IAVSSVLVEGKEATP
+323 ISVAEVLLDGMTTTP
-338 YIRLRD
+338 YIRFASVD
-344 VTDTLEAILEL
+344 DTKRPLKAILEL
-355 AVKNKQGG
+355 ATITKQGG
-363 IDCKKKVLKQGES
+363 IKRDKKTFKQGES
-376 LARKANNDAYG
+376 LKSKANNDAYG
-387 DIAVNHISREYG
+387 DIAVNHISVEYG
-399 AENAFIEL
+399 KENAFIEL
-407 SAIEGKNLLHRGE
+407 SAVEGKNLLRLDE

-426 MDQVHRLMIRETIR
+426 MDQVHRAMIRETIR
-440 YHLQKEYILR
+440 QHLKKEYILQ
-450 NKGVKV
+450 KEGVKV

-462 DSVRSYLGDGS
+462 YSVHSYLGDGT
-473 NNMDA
+473 NNLDA
-478 NGDFA
+478 NGEFA
-483 RWFDELYV
+483 RWFDEIYR
-491 EEVERLEQRT
+491 EEVERLEQMT
-501 GTSNFCSHDPL
+501 GISNFCSHDPL
-512 TARRAY
+512 TARSAY
-518 FSQLKAKRGQTQ
+518 FAQLKAKRGQTQ

-586 LRTMNTV
+586 LRTMNTAM
-593 TERRQTIGRGLR
+593 ERRQTIGRGLR
-605 LPVSVNNGTITRL
+605 LPVSVKNGTLTRIS
-618 TDPNLARLTVI
+618 DPNLARLTVI

-664 NHTDSATEGQT
+664 NRTDSAAEGQT

-687 LVKNRML
+687 LVKNKML
-694 TQDGEPTKQ
+694 TQNGEPTKQ
-703 FTPNQL
+703 FTPNML
-709 DFTLGLPEE
+709 GFTLDLPEE

-726 IQILVNNQTITK
+726 IQILVDNQNTTK
-738 FVENEKKRGTR
+738 FVENENKRGTR

-780 DIADIAVTRLKEA
+780 DIADIAVARLKEA
-793 AKYIQPLQIRIAESN
+793 AKHIQPLEIRIAESN
-808 LEIRRSGVKTG
+808 LEIRRLGVKTG
-819 TGEVKASPASV
+819 AGGPSTTPTKMD
-830 HLDHHYPL
+830 LDHHYTL

-914 KPRYNAVL
+914 EPRYNAVL

-954 DIFNQLRGD
+954 DIFDQLRGD

-983 DHLVLD
+983 DYLVLD

-1100 KTHEDSPIPR
+1100 KTHEDSPIPG

>member
-1 MPHPSPQV
+1 MPHPDPQV
-9 PVPQSPAP
+9 PTPNPLYRGAASPST
-17 QSPTPE
+17 SPTP
-23 PFQGNSAQGT
+23 Q
-33 SAPGSTSSR
+33 R
-42 RQGFVFDPSQKHQ
+42 KGFVFDPSQKHQ
-55 VRAIESTVALFEGQM
+55 MRAIDSTVALFEGQM
-70 KHTGAT
+70 KHTGT
-76 RNIIPTGAPAEED
+76 SRNIIPAGAAAEED

-100 YNRLDLDRKA
+100 YNQLDLDREA
-110 LLDNLVKV
+110 LFNNLIKV

-126 NTELKVENG
+126 SAELIVEDG
-135 APHYDIEM
+135 IPHYDIEM

-154 RTILELAKNYG
+154 RSILELAKNYG

-175 VAIREGVKSSINSMR
+175 VAIREGVKTSINSMR
-190 SHFESL
+190 SHFENL
-196 YLQHDVSLHETFYSG
+196 YLQHGVSLRETFYRG
-211 DTPEEVYSYATGI
+211 DTPEAVYSFATGI
-224 GVEVLITTINA
+224 GVEVLITTISA
-235 LNGTKANRI
+235 LNTTKKDDRI
-244 IHQERDTLNGLA
+244 IYRERDSLNGLA

-267 VILDEPQLMESKKR
+267 VILDEPQRMKSNN
-281 TDAVSTLNPLVVLR
+281 STIAISELNPLAVLR
-295 YSATHKKTRN
+295 YSATHDKVRN

-311 PVDAFH
+311 PVDAMQ
-317 QNLVKQ
+317 QNLVKK
-323 IAVSSVLVEGKEATP
+323 ISVAEVLIDGMPTTP
-338 YIRLRD
+338 YIRFASVDEKKRPLK
-344 VTDTLEAILEL
+344 AILEL
-355 AVKNKQGG
+355 ATITKQGG
-363 IDCKKKVLKQGES
+363 IKSKEIPFKQGEA
-376 LARKANNDAYG
+376 LANKAKNEAYG
-387 DIAVNHISREYG
+387 DIAINHISVEYG
-399 AENAFIEL
+399 EENAFIEL
-407 SAIEGKNLLHRGE
+407 SAIEGKNLLRPGE

-426 MDQVHRLMIRETIR
+426 MDQVHRAMIRETIR
-440 YHLQKEYILR
+440 QHLKKEYILQ
-450 NKGVKV
+450 KEGVKV

-462 DSVRSYLGDGS
+462 YSVRSYLGDGT
-473 NNMDA
+473 NNLDA

-483 RWFDELYV
+483 RWFDEIYV
-491 EEVERLEQRT
+491 EEVERLEQMT
-501 GTSNFCSHDPL
+501 GISNFCSHDPL
-512 TARRAY
+512 TARSAY
-518 FSQLKAKRGQTQ
+518 FAQLKAKRGQTQ

-586 LRTMNTV
+586 LRTMNTAM
-593 TERRQTIGRGLR
+593 ERRQTIGRGLR
-605 LPVSVNNGTITRL
+605 LPVSVKNGTLTRIS
-618 TDPNLARLTVI
+618 DPNLARLTVI

-709 DFTLGLPEE
+709 DFSLGMPEE

-819 TGEVKASPASV
+819 MGEVKASPASV

-870 KNPGEYIVAARKI
+870 NNPGEYIVAARKI

-901 IVDDETYTEKTGY
+901 IVDDETYMEKTGY
-914 KPRYNAVL
+914 EPRYNAAL

-983 DHLVLD
+983 DYLVLD

-1029 AYVLESD
+1029 AYVLED
-1036 DGEKTFCVVE
+1036 EDGEKTFCVVE

-1071 EAVNRL
+1071 GAVNRL

-1100 KTHEDSPIPR
+1100 KTHKDSPIPM

>member
-1 MPHPSPQV
+1 MPHPDPQIPTPNPLYRGAASPSN
-9 PVPQSPAP
+9 PSPAP
-17 QSPTPE
+17 Q
-23 PFQGNSAQGT
+23 
-33 SAPGSTSSR
+33 R
-42 RQGFVFDPSQKHQ
+42 KGFVFDPSQKHQ
-55 VRAIESTVALFEGQM
+55 VRAIDSTVALFEGQM
-70 KHTGAT
+70 KHTGTT
-76 RNIIPTGAPAEED
+76 RNIIPTGAAAEED
-89 SLFAARAAGVV
+89 TLFAARAAGVV
-100 YNRLDLDRKA
+100 YNQLDLDREA
-110 LLDNLVKV
+110 LFNNLIKV

-126 NTELKVENG
+126 SAELIVEDG
-135 APHYDIEM
+135 IPHYDIEM

-154 RTILELAKNYG
+154 RSILELAKNYG

-175 VAIREGVKSSINSMR
+175 VAIREGVKTSINSMR
-190 SHFESL
+190 SHFENL
-196 YLQHDVSLHETFYSG
+196 YLQHGVSLRETFYRG
-211 DTPEEVYSYATGI
+211 DTPEAVYSFATGI
-224 GVEVLITTINA
+224 GVEVLITTISA
-235 LNGTKANRI
+235 LNTTKKDDRI
-244 IHQERDTLNGLA
+244 IYRERDSLNGLA

-267 VILDEPQLMESKKR
+267 VILDEPQRMKSNN
-281 TDAVSTLNPLVVLR
+281 STIAISELNPLAVLR
-295 YSATHKKTRN
+295 YSATHDKVRN

-311 PVDAFH
+311 PVDAMQ
-317 QNLVKQ
+317 QNLVKK
-323 IAVSSVLVEGKEATP
+323 ISVAEVLLDGMTTTP
-338 YIRLRD
+338 YIRFASVD
-344 VTDTLEAILEL
+344 DTKRPLKAILEL
-355 AVKNKQGG
+355 ATITKQGG
-363 IDCKKKVLKQGES
+363 IKRDKKTFKQGES
-376 LARKANNDAYG
+376 LKSKANNDAYG
-387 DIAVNHISREYG
+387 DIAVNHISVEYG
-399 AENAFIEL
+399 KENAFIEL
-407 SAIEGKNLLHRGE
+407 SAVEGKNLLRLDE

-426 MDQVHRLMIRETIR
+426 MDQVHRAMIRETIR
-440 YHLQKEYILR
+440 QHLKKEYILQ
-450 NKGVKV
+450 KEGVKV

-462 DSVRSYLGDGS
+462 YSVRSYLGDGT
-473 NNMDA
+473 NNLDA

-483 RWFDELYV
+483 RWFDEIYV
-491 EEVERLEQRT
+491 EEVERLEQMT
-501 GTSNFCSHDPL
+501 GISNFCSHDPL
-512 TARRAY
+512 TARSAY
-518 FSQLKAKRGQTQ
+518 FAQLKAKRGQTQ

-586 LRTMNTV
+586 LRTMNTAM
-593 TERRQTIGRGLR
+593 ERRQTIGRGLR
-605 LPVSVNNGTITRL
+605 LPVSVKNGTLTRIS
-618 TDPNLARLTVI
+618 DPNLARLTVI

-664 NHTDSATEGQT
+664 NRTDSAAEGQT

-687 LVKNRML
+687 LVKNKML
-694 TQDGEPTKQ
+694 TQNGEPTKQ
-703 FTPNQL
+703 FTPNML
-709 DFTLGLPEE
+709 GFTLDLPEE

-726 IQILVNNQTITK
+726 IQILVDNQNTTK
-738 FVENEKKRGTR
+738 FVENENKRGTR

-780 DIADIAVTRLKEA
+780 DIADIAVARLKEA
-793 AKYIQPLQIRIAESN
+793 AKHIQPLEIRIAESN

-819 TGEVKASPASV
+819 AGGPSTTPTKMD
-830 HLDHHYPL
+830 LDHHYTL

-901 IVDDETYTEKTGY
+901 IVDDETYMEKTGY
-914 KPRYNAVL
+914 EPRYNAAL

-983 DHLVLD
+983 DYLVLD

-1029 AYVLESD
+1029 AYVLED
-1036 DGEKTFCVVE
+1036 EDGEKTFCVVE

-1100 KTHEDSPIPR
+1100 KTHEDSPIPG

>member
-1 MPHPSPQV
+1 MPHPDPQV
-9 PVPQSPAP
+9 PTPNPLYRGSYRGAASPAIP
-17 QSPTPE
+17 SPAL
-23 PFQGNSAQGT
+23 Q
-33 SAPGSTSSR
+33 R
-42 RQGFVFDPSQKHQ
+42 KGFVFDPSQKHQ

-70 KHTGAT
+70 KHTGT
-76 RNIIPTGAPAEED
+76 SRNIIPAGAAAEED

-100 YNRLDLDRKA
+100 YNQLDLDREA
-110 LLDNLVKV
+110 LFNNLIKV

-126 NTELKVENG
+126 SAELIVEDG
-135 APHYDIEM
+135 IPHYDIEM

-154 RTILELAKNYG
+154 RSILELAKNYG

-175 VAIREGVKSSINSMR
+175 VAIREGVKTSINSMR
-190 SHFESL
+190 SHFENL
-196 YLQHDVSLHETFYSG
+196 YLQHGVSLRETFYRG
-211 DTPEEVYSYATGI
+211 DTPEAVYSFATGI
-224 GVEVLITTINA
+224 GVEVLITTISA
-235 LNGTKANRI
+235 LNTTKKDDRI
-244 IHQERDTLNGLA
+244 IYRERDSLNGLA

-267 VILDEPQLMESKKR
+267 VILDEPQRMKSNN
-281 TDAVSTLNPLVVLR
+281 STIAISELNPLAVLR
-295 YSATHKKTRN
+295 YSATHDKIRN

-311 PVDAFH
+311 PVDAMQ
-317 QNLVKQ
+317 QNLVKK
-323 IAVSSVLVEGKEATP
+323 ISVAEVLIDGMPTTP
-338 YIRLRD
+338 YIRFASVDEKKRPLK
-344 VTDTLEAILEL
+344 AILEL
-355 AVKNKQGG
+355 ATITKQGG
-363 IDCKKKVLKQGES
+363 IKSKEIPFKQGEALKS
-376 LARKANNDAYG
+376 KANNDAYG

-399 AENAFIEL
+399 PENAFVEL
-407 SAIEGKNLLHRGE
+407 SAIEGKNLLRLGE

-426 MDQVHRLMIRETIR
+426 MDQVHRAMIRETIR
-440 YHLQKEYILR
+440 QHLKKEYILQ
-450 NKGVKV
+450 KEGVKV

-462 DSVRSYLGDGS
+462 YSVRSYLGDGT
-473 NNMDA
+473 NNFDA

-483 RWFDELYV
+483 RWFDEIYV

-501 GTSNFCSHDPL
+501 GISNFCSHDPL
-512 TARRAY
+512 TARSAY
-518 FSQLKAKRGQTQ
+518 FAQLKAKRGQTQ

-586 LRTMNTV
+586 LRTMNTAM
-593 TERRQTIGRGLR
+593 ERRQTIGRGLR
-605 LPVSVNNGTITRL
+605 LPVSVNNGTLTRL

-629 ANESYRDFADSL
+629 ANESYRDFAANL
-641 QREYREAGVS
+641 QKEYREAGVS

-664 NHTDSATEGQT
+664 NHTDSVAEGQT

-687 LVKNRML
+687 LVKNGML
-694 TQDGEPTKQ
+694 TQNGEPTKQ
-703 FTPNQL
+703 FTPNML
-709 DFTLGLPEE
+709 GFTLDLPEE

-726 IQILVNNQTITK
+726 IQILVDNQNTTK
-738 FVENEKKRGTR
+738 FVENENKRGTR

-819 TGEVKASPASV
+819 MGEVKASPASV

-870 KNPGEYIVAARKI
+870 NNPGEYIVAARKI

-901 IVDDETYTEKTGY
+901 IVDDETYMEKTGY
-914 KPRYNAVL
+914 EPRYNAAL

-983 DHLVLD
+983 DYLVLD

-1029 AYVLESD
+1029 AYVLED
-1036 DGEKTFCVVE
+1036 EDGEKTFCVVE

-1071 EAVNRL
+1071 GAVNRL

-1100 KTHEDSPIPR
+1100 KTHKDSPIPM

>member
-1 MPHPSPQV
+1 MPHPDPQV
-9 PVPQSPAP
+9 PTPNPLYRGAASPSTPSPAP
-17 QSPTPE
+17 Q
-23 PFQGNSAQGT
+23 
-33 SAPGSTSSR
+33 R
-42 RQGFVFDPSQKHQ
+42 KGFVFDPSQKHQ
-55 VRAIESTVALFEGQM
+55 MRAIDSTVALFEGQM
-70 KHTGAT
+70 KHTGT
-76 RNIIPTGAPAEED
+76 SRNIIPTGAAAEENT
-89 SLFAARAAGVV
+89 LFAARAAGVV
-100 YNRLDLDRKA
+100 YNQLDLDREA
-110 LLDNLVKV
+110 LFNNLIKV

-126 NTELKVENG
+126 SAELIVEDG
-135 APHYDIEM
+135 IPHYDIEM

-154 RTILELAKNYG
+154 RSILELAKNYG

-175 VAIREGVKSSINSMR
+175 VAIREGVKTSINSMR
-190 SHFESL
+190 SHFENL
-196 YLQHDVSLHETFYSG
+196 YLQHGVSLRETFYRG
-211 DTPEEVYSYATGI
+211 DTPEAVYSFATGI
-224 GVEVLITTINA
+224 GVEVLITTISA
-235 LNGTKANRI
+235 LNTTKKDDRI
-244 IHQERDTLNGLA
+244 IYRERDSLNGLA

-267 VILDEPQLMESKKR
+267 VILDEPQRMKSNN
-281 TDAVSTLNPLVVLR
+281 STIAISELNPLAVLR
-295 YSATHKKTRN
+295 YSATHDKVRN

-311 PVDAFH
+311 PVDAMQ
-317 QNLVKQ
+317 QNLVKK
-323 IAVSSVLVEGKEATP
+323 ISVAEVLIDGMPTTP
-338 YIRLRD
+338 YIRFASVDEKKRPLK
-344 VTDTLEAILEL
+344 AILEL
-355 AVKNKQGG
+355 ATITKQGG
-363 IDCKKKVLKQGES
+363 IKSKEIPFKQGEA
-376 LARKANNDAYG
+376 LANKAKNEAYG
-387 DIAVNHISREYG
+387 DIAINHISVEYG
-399 AENAFIEL
+399 EENAFIEL
-407 SAIEGKNLLHRGE
+407 SAIEGKNLLRPGE

-426 MDQVHRLMIRETIR
+426 MDQVHRAMIRETIR
-440 YHLQKEYILR
+440 QHLKKEYILQ
-450 NKGVKV
+450 KEGVKV

-462 DSVRSYLGDGS
+462 YSVRSYLGDGT
-473 NNMDA
+473 NNLDA

-483 RWFDELYV
+483 RWFDEIYV
-491 EEVERLEQRT
+491 EEVERLEQMT
-501 GTSNFCSHDPL
+501 GISNFCSHDPL
-512 TARRAY
+512 TARSAY
-518 FSQLKAKRGQTQ
+518 FAQLKAKRGQTQ

-586 LRTMNTV
+586 LRTMNTAM
-593 TERRQTIGRGLR
+593 ERRQTIGRGLR
-605 LPVSVNNGTITRL
+605 LPVSVKNGTLTRIS
-618 TDPNLARLTVI
+618 DPNLARLTVI

-709 DFTLGLPEE
+709 DFSLGLPEE

-819 TGEVKASPASV
+819 MGEVKASPASV

-870 KNPGEYIVAARKI
+870 NNPGEYIVAARKI

-901 IVDDETYTEKTGY
+901 IVDDETYMEKTGY
-914 KPRYNAVL
+914 KPRYNAAL

-983 DHLVLD
+983 DYLVLD

-1029 AYVLESD
+1029 AYVVETGNGD
-1036 DGEKTFCVVE
+1036 KVFCVVE
-1046 TKSTHNEAERRAGE
+1046 TKSTHNKAERRDEE
-1060 NQKIKVGENHY
+1060 NQNIEIGTKHY
-1071 EAVNRL
+1071 DAVNRL

>member
-1 MPHPSPQV
+1 MPHPDPQV
-9 PVPQSPAP
+9 PTPNPLYRGAASPSTSPAP
-17 QSPTPE
+17 Q
-23 PFQGNSAQGT
+23 
-33 SAPGSTSSR
+33 R
-42 RQGFVFDPSQKHQ
+42 KGFVFDPSQKHQ
-55 VRAIESTVALFEGQM
+55 TRAIDSTVALFEGQM
-70 KHTGAT
+70 KHTGTT
-76 RNIIPTGAPAEED
+76 RNIIPTGAAAEED
-89 SLFAARAAGVV
+89 TLFAARAAGVV
-100 YNRLDLDRKA
+100 YNQLDLDREA
-110 LLDNLVKV
+110 LFNNLIKV

-126 NTELKVENG
+126 SAELIVEDG
-135 APHYDIEM
+135 IPHYDIEM

-154 RTILELAKNYG
+154 RSILELAKNYG

-175 VAIREGVKSSINSMR
+175 VAIREGVKTSINSMR
-190 SHFESL
+190 SHFENL
-196 YLQHDVSLHETFYSG
+196 YLQHGVSLRETFYRG
-211 DTPEEVYSYATGI
+211 DTPEEVYSFATGI
-224 GVEVLITTINA
+224 GVEVLITTISA
-235 LNGTKANRI
+235 LNTTKKDDRI
-244 IHQERDTLNGLA
+244 IYRERDSLNGLA

-267 VILDEPQLMESKKR
+267 VILDEPQRMKSNN
-281 TDAVSTLNPLVVLR
+281 STIAISELNPLAVLR
-295 YSATHKKTRN
+295 YSATHDKVRN

-311 PVDAFH
+311 PVDAMQ
-317 QNLVKQ
+317 QNLVKK
-323 IAVSSVLVEGKEATP
+323 ISVAEVLIDGMPTTP
-338 YIRLRD
+338 YIRFASVDEKKRPLK
-344 VTDTLEAILEL
+344 AILEL
-355 AVKNKQGG
+355 ATITKQGG
-363 IDCKKKVLKQGES
+363 IKSKEIPFKQGEA
-376 LARKANNDAYG
+376 LANKAKNEAYG
-387 DIAVNHISREYG
+387 DIAINHISTEYG
-399 AENAFIEL
+399 EENAFIEL
-407 SAIEGKNLLHRGE
+407 SAIEGKNLLRLGE

-426 MDQVHRLMIRETIR
+426 MDQVHYTMIRETIR
-440 YHLQKEYILR
+440 QHLKKEYILQ
-450 NKGVKV
+450 KEGVKV

-462 DSVRSYLGDGS
+462 YSVHSYLGDGT
-473 NNMDA
+473 NNLDA

-483 RWFDELYV
+483 RWFDEIYI
-491 EEVERLEQRT
+491 EEVERLEQMT
-501 GTSNFCSHDPL
+501 GISNFCSHDPL
-512 TARRAY
+512 TARSAY
-518 FSQLKAKRGQTQ
+518 FAQLKAKGGQTQ

-586 LRTMNTV
+586 LRTMNTAM
-593 TERRQTIGRGLR
+593 ERRQTIGRGLR
-605 LPVSVNNGTITRL
+605 LPVSVKNGTLTRIS
-618 TDPNLARLTVI
+618 DPNLARLTVI
-629 ANESYRDFADSL
+629 ANESYRDFAANL
-641 QREYREAGVS
+641 QKEYREAGVS
-651 IGRVRRTDFAGIT
+651 IGRVRRTDFASIT
-664 NHTDSATEGQT
+664 NRTDSAAEGQT

-687 LVKNRML
+687 LVKNGML
-694 TQDGEPTKQ
+694 TQNGEPTKQ
-703 FTPNQL
+703 FTPNML
-709 DFTLGLPEE
+709 GFTLDLPEE

-726 IQILVNNQTITK
+726 IQILVDNQNTTK
-738 FVENEKKRGTR
+738 FVENENKRGTR

-768 VDTSYRVHLDSK
+768 VDTNYRVHFESK
-780 DIADIAVTRLKEA
+780 DIADIAVARLREA
-793 AKYIQPLQIRIAESN
+793 AKYIQPLQIRIEESN

-819 TGEVKASPASV
+819 AGGLITTPTKMG
-830 HLDHHYPL
+830 LDHHYPL

-870 KNPGEYIVAARKI
+870 NNPRKYIVAARKI

-901 IVDDETYTEKTGY
+901 IVDDETYMEKTGY
-914 KPRYNAVL
+914 KPRYNAAL

-998 KLESSSAVK
+998 KLESSPAVK

-1029 AYVLESD
+1029 AYVLED
-1036 DGEKTFCVVE
+1036 EDGEKTFCVVE
-1046 TKSTHNEAERRAGE
+1046 TKSTHNETERRAGE
-1060 NQKIKVGENHY
+1060 NQKIKVGKNHY
-1071 EAVNRL
+1071 KAVNRL
-1077 ILSAKYSSNGSSLK
+1077 ILSAKYSSNGSSLEV
-1091 ILPKVIYGV
+1091 LPKVIYDV
-1100 KTHEDSPIPR
+1100 KTHEDSPIPW

>member
-1 MPHPSPQV
+1 MPHPDPQIPTPNPLYRGAASPSN
-9 PVPQSPAP
+9 PSPAP
-17 QSPTPE
+17 Q
-23 PFQGNSAQGT
+23 
-33 SAPGSTSSR
+33 R
-42 RQGFVFDPSQKHQ
+42 KGFVFDPSQKHQ
-55 VRAIESTVALFEGQM
+55 VRAIDSTVALFEGQM
-70 KHTGAT
+70 KHTGTT
-76 RNIIPTGAPAEED
+76 RNIIPTGAAAEED
-89 SLFAARAAGVV
+89 TLFAARAAGVV
-100 YNRLDLDRKA
+100 YNQLDLDREA
-110 LLDNLVKV
+110 LFNNLIKV

-126 NTELKVENG
+126 SAELIVEDG
-135 APHYDIEM
+135 VPHYDIEM

-175 VAIREGVKSSINSMR
+175 VAIREGVKTSINSMR
-190 SHFESL
+190 SHFENL
-196 YLQHDVSLHETFYSG
+196 YLQHGVSLRETFYRG
-211 DTPEEVYSYATGI
+211 DTPEEVYSFATGI
-224 GVEVLITTINA
+224 GVEVLITTISA
-235 LNGTKANRI
+235 LNTTKKDDRI
-244 IHQERDTLNGLA
+244 IYRERDSLTGLA

-267 VILDEPQLMESKKR
+267 VILDEPQRMKS
-281 TDAVSTLNPLVVLR
+281 DNSTIAISELNPLAVLR
-295 YSATHKKTRN
+295 YSATHDKVRN

-311 PVDAFH
+311 PVDAMQ
-317 QNLVKQ
+317 QNLVKK
-323 IAVSSVLVEGKEATP
+323 ISVAEVLLDGMTTTP
-338 YIRLRD
+338 YIRFASVD
-344 VTDTLEAILEL
+344 DTKRPLKAILEL
-355 AVKNKQGG
+355 ATITKQGG
-363 IDCKKKVLKQGES
+363 IKRDKKTFKQGES
-376 LARKANNDAYG
+376 LKSKANNDAYG
-387 DIAVNHISREYG
+387 DIAVNHISVEYG
-399 AENAFIEL
+399 KENAFIEL
-407 SAIEGKNLLHRGE
+407 SAVEGKNLLRLDE

-426 MDQVHRLMIRETIR
+426 MDQVHRAMIRETIR
-440 YHLQKEYILR
+440 QHLKKEYILQ
-450 NKGVKV
+450 KEGVKV

-462 DSVRSYLGDGS
+462 YSVHSYLGDGT
-473 NNMDA
+473 NNLDA
-478 NGDFA
+478 NGEFA
-483 RWFDELYV
+483 RWFDEIYR
-491 EEVERLEQRT
+491 EEVERLEQMT
-501 GTSNFCSHDPL
+501 GISNFCSHDPL
-512 TARRAY
+512 TARSAY
-518 FSQLKAKRGQTQ
+518 FAQLKAKRGQTQ

-586 LRTMNTV
+586 LRTMNTAM
-593 TERRQTIGRGLR
+593 ERRQTIGRGLR
-605 LPVSVNNGTITRL
+605 LPVSVKNGTLTRIS
-618 TDPNLARLTVI
+618 DPNLARLTVI

-664 NHTDSATEGQT
+664 NRTDSAAEGQT

-687 LVKNRML
+687 LVKNKML
-694 TQDGEPTKQ
+694 TQNGEPTKQ
-703 FTPNQL
+703 FTPNML
-709 DFTLGLPEE
+709 GFTLDLPEE

-726 IQILVNNQTITK
+726 IQILVDNQNTTK
-738 FVENEKKRGTR
+738 FVENENKRGTR

-780 DIADIAVTRLKEA
+780 DIADIAVARLKEA
-793 AKYIQPLQIRIAESN
+793 AKHIQPLEIRIAESN

-819 TGEVKASPASV
+819 AGGPSTTPTKMD
-830 HLDHHYPL
+830 LDHHYTL

-914 KPRYNAVL
+914 EPRYNAVL

-954 DIFNQLRGD
+954 DIFDQLRGD

-983 DHLVLD
+983 DYLVLD

-1100 KTHEDSPIPR
+1100 KTHEDSPIPG

>member
-1 MPHPSPQV
+1 MPHPDPQIPTPNPLYRGAASPSN
-9 PVPQSPAP
+9 PSPAP
-17 QSPTPE
+17 Q
-23 PFQGNSAQGT
+23 
-33 SAPGSTSSR
+33 R
-42 RQGFVFDPSQKHQ
+42 KGFVFDPSQKHQ
-55 VRAIESTVALFEGQM
+55 VRAIDSTVALFEGQM
-70 KHTGAT
+70 KHTGTT
-76 RNIIPTGAPAEED
+76 RNIIPTGAAAEED
-89 SLFAARAAGVV
+89 TLFAARAAGVV
-100 YNRLDLDRKA
+100 YNQLDLDREA
-110 LLDNLVKV
+110 LFNNLIKV

-126 NTELKVENG
+126 SAELIVEDG
-135 APHYDIEM
+135 VPHYDIEM

-175 VAIREGVKSSINSMR
+175 VAIREGVKTSINSMR
-190 SHFESL
+190 SHFENL
-196 YLQHDVSLHETFYSG
+196 YLQHGVSLRETFYRG
-211 DTPEEVYSYATGI
+211 DTPEEVYSFATGI
-224 GVEVLITTINA
+224 GVEVLITTISA
-235 LNGTKANRI
+235 LNTTKKDDRI
-244 IHQERDTLNGLA
+244 IYRERDSLNGLA

-267 VILDEPQLMESKKR
+267 VILDEPQRMKS
-281 TDAVSTLNPLVVLR
+281 DNSTIAISELNPLAVLR
-295 YSATHKKTRN
+295 YSATHDKVRN

-311 PVDAFH
+311 PVDAMQ
-317 QNLVKQ
+317 QNLVKK
-323 IAVSSVLVEGKEATP
+323 ISVAEVLLDGMTTTP
-338 YIRLRD
+338 YIRFASVD
-344 VTDTLEAILEL
+344 DTKRPLKAILEL
-355 AVKNKQGG
+355 ATITKQGG
-363 IDCKKKVLKQGES
+363 IKRDKKTFKQGES
-376 LARKANNDAYG
+376 LKSKANNDAYG
-387 DIAVNHISREYG
+387 DIAVNHISVEYG
-399 AENAFIEL
+399 KENAFIEL
-407 SAIEGKNLLHRGE
+407 SAVEGKNLLRLDE

-426 MDQVHRLMIRETIR
+426 MDQVHRAMIRETIR
-440 YHLQKEYILR
+440 QHLKKEYILQ
-450 NKGVKV
+450 KEGVKV

-462 DSVRSYLGDGS
+462 YSVHSYLGDGT
-473 NNMDA
+473 NNLDA
-478 NGDFA
+478 NGEFA
-483 RWFDELYV
+483 RWFDEIYR
-491 EEVERLEQRT
+491 EEVERLEQMT
-501 GTSNFCSHDPL
+501 GISNFCSHDPL
-512 TARRAY
+512 TARSAY
-518 FSQLKAKRGQTQ
+518 FAQLKAKRGQTQ

-586 LRTMNTV
+586 LRTMNTAM
-593 TERRQTIGRGLR
+593 ERRQTIGRGLR
-605 LPVSVNNGTITRL
+605 LPVSVKNGTLTRIS
-618 TDPNLARLTVI
+618 DPNLARLTVI

-664 NHTDSATEGQT
+664 NRTDSAAEGQT

-687 LVKNRML
+687 LVKNKML
-694 TQDGEPTKQ
+694 TQNGEPTKQ
-703 FTPNQL
+703 FTPNML
-709 DFTLGLPEE
+709 GFTLDLPEE

-726 IQILVNNQTITK
+726 IQILVDNQNTTK
-738 FVENEKKRGTR
+738 FVENENKRGTR

-780 DIADIAVTRLKEA
+780 DIADIAVARLKEA
-793 AKYIQPLQIRIAESN
+793 AKHIQPLEIRIAESN

-819 TGEVKASPASV
+819 AGGPSTTPTKMD
-830 HLDHHYPL
+830 LDHHYTL

-870 KNPGEYIVAARKI
+870 NNPGEYIVAARKI

-914 KPRYNAVL
+914 EPRYNAAL

-954 DIFNQLRGD
+954 DIFDQLRGD

-983 DHLVLD
+983 DYLVLD

-1100 KTHEDSPIPR
+1100 KTHEDSPIPG

>member
-1 MPHPSPQV
+1 MPHPDPQV
-9 PVPQSPAP
+9 PTPNPLYRGAASPSTSPAP
-17 QSPTPE
+17 Q
-23 PFQGNSAQGT
+23 
-33 SAPGSTSSR
+33 R
-42 RQGFVFDPSQKHQ
+42 KGFVFDPSQKHQ
-55 VRAIESTVALFEGQM
+55 MRAIDSTVALFEGQM
-70 KHTGAT
+70 KHTGTT
-76 RNIIPTGAPAEED
+76 RNIIPTGAAAEED
-89 SLFAARAAGVV
+89 TLFAARAAGVV
-100 YNRLDLDRKA
+100 YNQLDLDREA
-110 LLDNLVKV
+110 LFNNLIKV

-126 NTELKVENG
+126 SAELIVEDG
-135 APHYDIEM
+135 IPHYDIEM

-154 RTILELAKNYG
+154 RSILELAKNYG

-175 VAIREGVKSSINSMR
+175 VAIREGVKTSINSMR
-190 SHFESL
+190 SHFENL
-196 YLQHDVSLHETFYSG
+196 YLQHGVSLRETFYRG
-211 DTPEEVYSYATGI
+211 DTPEEVYSFATGI
-224 GVEVLITTINA
+224 GVEVLITTISA
-235 LNGTKANRI
+235 LNTTKKDDRI
-244 IHQERDTLNGLA
+244 IYRERDSLNGLA

-267 VILDEPQLMESKKR
+267 VILDEPQRMKSNN
-281 TDAVSTLNPLVVLR
+281 STIAISELNPLAVLR
-295 YSATHKKTRN
+295 YSATHDKVRN

-311 PVDAFH
+311 PVDAMQ
-317 QNLVKQ
+317 QNLVKK
-323 IAVSSVLVEGKEATP
+323 ISVAEVLIDGMPTTP
-338 YIRLRD
+338 YIRFASVDEKKRPLK
-344 VTDTLEAILEL
+344 AILEL
-355 AVKNKQGG
+355 ATITKQGG
-363 IDCKKKVLKQGES
+363 IKSKEIPFKQGEA
-376 LARKANNDAYG
+376 LANKAKNEAYG
-387 DIAVNHISREYG
+387 DIAINHISTEYG
-399 AENAFIEL
+399 EENAFIEL
-407 SAIEGKNLLHRGE
+407 SAIEGKNLLRLGE

-426 MDQVHRLMIRETIR
+426 MDQVYYTMIRETIR
-440 YHLQKEYILR
+440 QHLKKEYILQ
-450 NKGVKV
+450 KEGVKV

-462 DSVRSYLGDGS
+462 YSVHSYLGDGT
-473 NNMDA
+473 NNLDA

-483 RWFDELYV
+483 RWFDEIYI
-491 EEVERLEQRT
+491 EEVERLEQMT
-501 GTSNFCSHDPL
+501 GISNFCSHDPL
-512 TARRAY
+512 TARSAY
-518 FSQLKAKRGQTQ
+518 FAQLKAKGGQTQ

-586 LRTMNTV
+586 LRTMNTAM
-593 TERRQTIGRGLR
+593 ERRQTIGRGLR
-605 LPVSVNNGTITRL
+605 LPVSVKNGTLTRIS
-618 TDPNLARLTVI
+618 DPNLARLTVI
-629 ANESYRDFADSL
+629 ANESYRDFAENL
-641 QREYREAGVS
+641 QKEYREAGVS
-651 IGRVRRTDFAGIT
+651 IGRVRRTDFASIT
-664 NHTDSATEGQT
+664 NRTDSAAEGQT

-687 LVKNRML
+687 LVKNGML
-694 TQDGEPTKQ
+694 TQNGEPTKQ
-703 FTPNQL
+703 FTPNML
-709 DFTLGLPEE
+709 GFTLDLSEE

-726 IQILVNNQTITK
+726 IQILVDNQNTTK
-738 FVENEKKRGTR
+738 FVENENNRGTR

-768 VDTSYRVHLDSK
+768 VDTNYRVHFDSK
-780 DIADIAVTRLKEA
+780 DIADIAVARLREA
-793 AKYIQPLQIRIAESN
+793 AKYIQPLQIRIEESN

-819 TGEVKASPASV
+819 AGGLITTPTKMD
-830 HLDHHYPL
+830 LDHHYPL

-914 KPRYNAVL
+914 EPRYNATL

-954 DIFNQLRGD
+954 DVFNQLRGD
-963 LSDYPLDKLYKVS
+963 LSDYPLDKLYKVL

-983 DHLVLD
+983 DYLLLD
-989 SDVERQFAQ
+989 SQTELQFAR
-998 KLESSSAVK
+998 KLEDSSAVK

-1029 AYVLESD
+1029 AYVVETGNGD
-1036 DGEKTFCVVE
+1036 KVFCVVE
-1046 TKSTHNEAERRAGE
+1046 TKSTHNEAERRDEE
-1060 NQKIKVGENHY
+1060 NQKIEIGTKHY
-1071 EAVNRL
+1071 DAVNRL
-1077 ILSAKYSSNGSSLK
+1077 ILSAKYSDGSSLK

>member
-1 MPHPSPQV
+1 MPYPDPQV
-9 PVPQSPAP
+9 P
-17 QSPTPE
+17 TPN
-23 PFQGNSAQGT
+23 PLYRGD
-33 SAPGSTSSR
+33 SSHTIPSLALQR
-42 RQGFVFDPSQKHQ
+42 KGFVFDPSQKHQ
-55 VRAIESTVALFEGQM
+55 VRAIDSTVALFEGQT
-70 KHTGAT
+70 KVTGT
-76 RNIIPTGAPAEED
+76 SYSIAPDTAASEENA
-89 SLFAARAAGVV
+89 LFAARAAGVV
-100 YNRLDLDRKA
+100 HNRLDLDREA
-110 LLDNLVKV
+110 LLNNLIKV

-126 NTELKVENG
+126 STELKVENG
-135 APHYDIEM
+135 VPHYDIEM

-175 VAIREGVKSSINSMR
+175 VAIREGVKTSINAMRAHFKSMYAQYGVTLR
-190 SHFESL
+190 
-196 YLQHDVSLHETFYSG
+196 ETFYKG
-211 DTPEEVYSYATGI
+211 DAPEEIYSFATGI
-224 GVEVLITTINA
+224 GVEILITTVNA

-267 VILDEPQLMESKKR
+267 VILDEPQRMEAAKSS
-281 TDAVSTLNPLVVLR
+281 AAIAELNPLAVLR
-295 YSATHKKTRN
+295 YSATHKVIRN

-311 PVDAFH
+311 PVDAVQ
-317 QNLVKQ
+317 QNLVKK
-323 IAVSSVLVEGKEATP
+323 IGVDSVLVDGKETTP
-338 YIRLRD
+338 YIRLISVNRAK
-344 VTDTLEAILEL
+344 DTLKATLEL
-355 AVKNKQGG
+355 AAQNRQGG
-363 IDCKKKVLKQGES
+363 IDRKKIALKQGDS

-387 DIAVNHISREYG
+387 DIAVNHISMEYG
-399 AENAFIEL
+399 ADNAFVEL
-407 SAIEGKNLLHRGE
+407 SAIEGKNLLRLGE

-426 MDQVHRLMIRETIR
+426 MDQVHHTMIRETIR
-440 YHLQKEYILR
+440 HHLNKEYQLQG
-450 NKGVKV
+450 KGVKV
-456 LSLFFI
+456 LSLFFT
-462 DSVRSYLGDGS
+462 DSVHSYLGDGT

-478 NGDFA
+478 DGNFA
-483 RWFDELYV
+483 RWFDELYA
-491 EEVERLEQRT
+491 EEVERLEQMT
-501 GTSNFCSHDPL
+501 GISNFCSHDPL

-605 LPVSVNNGTITRL
+605 LPVSVNNGTLTRL
-618 TDPNLARLTVI
+618 TDPDLARLTVI
-629 ANESYRDFADSL
+629 ANESYRDFAENL
-641 QREYREAGVS
+641 QKEYREAGVS

-703 FTPNQL
+703 FTPNML
-709 DFTLGLPEE
+709 GFTLNLPEE
-718 YAPYEDEI
+718 FEVYEEEI
-726 IQILVNNQTITK
+726 TQVLDSNRDVTK
-738 FVENEKKRGTR
+738 LVENVKKRGTR
-749 KFNPNFPY
+749 KFNPNFPT
-757 ELFSELWERIA
+757 ELFTELWERIA
-768 VDTSYRVHLDSK
+768 ADTNYRVQLDSSTISDKAVELIREASK
-780 DIADIAVTRLKEA
+780 DIKPVR
-793 AKYIQPLQIRIAESN
+793 IRIEESS
-808 LEIRRSGVKTG
+808 IDVRRSGVKAGGRTWNS
-819 TGEVKASPASV
+819 TSRTEELNHS
-830 HLDHHYPL
+830 YPL

-850 LSRKTIIDVLKG
+850 LSRKTIVDILKN
-862 SETLDTFI
+862 SETLDKFI
-870 KNPGEYIVAARKI
+870 ANPGEYMVTVRKI
-883 LQSVVEEVAVSSA
+883 LKSVVEDSARYNA
-896 VFRPR
+896 VFHPR
-901 IVDDETYTEKTGY
+901 IVDIESYQEETGAT
-914 KPRYNAVL
+914 PRYHAEL
-922 DQNEN
+922 EPDEEQ
-927 SDNLWKS
+927 DILWHDV
-934 ISGGG
+934 SGGG
-939 EYLTEG
+939 DYLTEG
-945 VAMPIIPTD
+945 AVMPLMLASEALA
-954 DIFNQLRGD
+954 QLQNDRN
-963 LSDYPLDKLYKVS
+963 DYPLDKLYKVL

-983 DHLVLD
+983 DYLLLD
-989 SDVERQFAQ
+989 SQTELQFAR
-998 KLESSSAVK
+998 KLEDSSAVK

-1029 AYVLESD
+1029 AYVLED
-1036 DGEKTFCVVE
+1036 EDGEKTFCVVE
-1046 TKSTHNEAERRAGE
+1046 TKSTHNEAERRVGE

-1071 EAVNRL
+1071 KAVNRL

-1100 KTHEDSPIPR
+1100 KTHEDSPIPM

>member
-1 MPHPSPQV
+1 MPHPDPQI
-9 PVPQSPAP
+9 PTPNPLYRGAARPSNPSPAP
-17 QSPTPE
+17 Q
-23 PFQGNSAQGT
+23 
-33 SAPGSTSSR
+33 R
-42 RQGFVFDPSQKHQ
+42 KGFVFDPSQKHQ
-55 VRAIESTVALFEGQM
+55 VRAIDSTVALFEGQM
-70 KHTGAT
+70 KHTGTT
-76 RNIIPTGAPAEED
+76 RNIIPTGAAAEED
-89 SLFAARAAGVV
+89 TLFAARAAGVV
-100 YNRLDLDRKA
+100 YNQLDLDREA
-110 LLDNLVKV
+110 LFNNLIKV

-126 NTELKVENG
+126 SAELIVEDG
-135 APHYDIEM
+135 VPHYDIEM

-154 RTILELAKNYG
+154 RSILELAKNYG

-175 VAIREGVKSSINSMR
+175 VAIREGVKTSINSMR
-190 SHFESL
+190 SHFENL
-196 YLQHDVSLHETFYSG
+196 YLQHGVSLRETFYRG
-211 DTPEEVYSYATGI
+211 DTPEEVYSFATGI
-224 GVEVLITTINA
+224 GVEVLITTISA
-235 LNGTKANRI
+235 LNTTKKDDRI
-244 IHQERDTLNGLA
+244 IYRERDSLNGLA

-267 VILDEPQLMESKKR
+267 VILDEPQRMKSNN
-281 TDAVSTLNPLVVLR
+281 STIAISELNPLAVLR
-295 YSATHKKTRN
+295 YSATHDKVRN

-311 PVDAFH
+311 PVDAMQ
-317 QNLVKQ
+317 QNLVKK
-323 IAVSSVLVEGKEATP
+323 ISVAEVLIDGMPTTP
-338 YIRLRD
+338 YIRFASVDEKKRPLKA
-344 VTDTLEAILEL
+344 TLEL
-355 AVKNKQGG
+355 ATITKQGG
-363 IDCKKKVLKQGES
+363 IKSKEIPFKQGES
-376 LARKANNDAYG
+376 LKSKANNDAYG
-387 DIAVNHISREYG
+387 DIAVNHISVEYG
-399 AENAFIEL
+399 EKNAFVEL
-407 SAIEGKNLLHRGE
+407 SAIEGKNLLHLGE

-426 MDQVHRLMIRETIR
+426 MDQVHRAMIRETIR
-440 YHLQKEYILR
+440 QHLKKEYILQ
-450 NKGVKV
+450 KEGVKV

-462 DSVRSYLGDGS
+462 YSVRSYLGDGT
-473 NNMDA
+473 NNLDA

-483 RWFDELYV
+483 RWFDEIYV
-491 EEVERLEQRT
+491 EEVERLEQMT
-501 GTSNFCSHDPL
+501 GISNFCSHDPL
-512 TARRAY
+512 TARSAY
-518 FSQLKAKRGQTQ
+518 FAQLKAKRGQTQ

-586 LRTMNTV
+586 LRTMNTAM
-593 TERRQTIGRGLR
+593 ERRQTIGRGLR
-605 LPVSVNNGTITRL
+605 LPVSVKNGTLTRIS
-618 TDPNLARLTVI
+618 DPNLARLTVI

-651 IGRVRRTDFAGIT
+651 IGRVRRTDFASIT
-664 NHTDSATEGQT
+664 NRTDSAAEGQT

-687 LVKNRML
+687 LVKNKML
-694 TQDGEPTKQ
+694 TQNGEPTKQ
-703 FTPNQL
+703 FTPNML
-709 DFTLGLPEE
+709 GFTLDLPEE

-726 IQILVNNQTITK
+726 IQILVNNQNTTK
-738 FVENEKKRGTR
+738 FVENENKRGTR

-768 VDTSYRVHLDSK
+768 VDTSYRVDLDSK
-780 DIADIAVTRLKEA
+780 DIADIAVARLKEA
-793 AKYIQPLQIRIAESN
+793 AKHIQPLEIRIAESN

-819 TGEVKASPASV
+819 AGGLSTTPTKME
-830 HLDHHYPL
+830 LDHHYPL

-901 IVDDETYTEKTGY
+901 IVDDETYMEKTGY
-914 KPRYNAVL
+914 KPRYNAAL

-954 DIFNQLRGD
+954 DVFNQLRGD

-1029 AYVLESD
+1029 AYVLED
-1036 DGEKTFCVVE
+1036 EGGEKTFCVVE
-1046 TKSTHNEAERRAGE
+1046 TKSTHNEAERRVGE
-1060 NQKIKVGENHY
+1060 NQKIKVGKNHY
-1071 EAVNRL
+1071 KAVNRL
-1077 ILSAKYSSNGSSLK
+1077 ILSAKYSSNGASLK

-1100 KTHEDSPIPR
+1100 KTHEDSPIPW

>member
-1 MPHPSPQV
+1 MPHPDPQIPTPNPLYRGAASPSN
-9 PVPQSPAP
+9 PSPAP
-17 QSPTPE
+17 Q
-23 PFQGNSAQGT
+23 
-33 SAPGSTSSR
+33 R
-42 RQGFVFDPSQKHQ
+42 KGFVFDPSQKHQ
-55 VRAIESTVALFEGQM
+55 VRAIDSTVALFEGQM
-70 KHTGAT
+70 KHTGTT
-76 RNIIPTGAPAEED
+76 RNIIPTGAAAEED
-89 SLFAARAAGVV
+89 TLFAARAAGVV
-100 YNRLDLDRKA
+100 YNQLDLDREA
-110 LLDNLVKV
+110 LFNNLIKV

-126 NTELKVENG
+126 SAELIVEDG
-135 APHYDIEM
+135 VPHYDIEM

-175 VAIREGVKSSINSMR
+175 VAIREGVKTSINSMR
-190 SHFESL
+190 SHFENL
-196 YLQHDVSLHETFYSG
+196 YLQHGVSLRETFYRG
-211 DTPEEVYSYATGI
+211 DTPEEVYSFATGI
-224 GVEVLITTINA
+224 GVEVLITTISA
-235 LNGTKANRI
+235 LNTTKKDDRI
-244 IHQERDTLNGLA
+244 IYRERDSLNGLA

-267 VILDEPQLMESKKR
+267 VILDEPQRMKS
-281 TDAVSTLNPLVVLR
+281 DNSTIAISELNPLAVLR
-295 YSATHKKTRN
+295 YSATHDKVRN

-311 PVDAFH
+311 PVDAMQ
-317 QNLVKQ
+317 QNLVKK
-323 IAVSSVLVEGKEATP
+323 ISVAEVLLDGMTTTP
-338 YIRLRD
+338 YIRFASVD
-344 VTDTLEAILEL
+344 DTKRPLKAILEL
-355 AVKNKQGG
+355 ATITKQGG
-363 IDCKKKVLKQGES
+363 IKRDKKTFKQGES
-376 LARKANNDAYG
+376 LKSKANNDAYG
-387 DIAVNHISREYG
+387 DIAVNHISVEYG
-399 AENAFIEL
+399 KENAFIEL
-407 SAIEGKNLLHRGE
+407 SAVEGKNLLRLDE

-426 MDQVHRLMIRETIR
+426 MDQVHRAMIRETIR
-440 YHLQKEYILR
+440 QHLKKEYILQ
-450 NKGVKV
+450 KEGVKV

-462 DSVRSYLGDGS
+462 YSVHSYLGDGT
-473 NNMDA
+473 NNLDA
-478 NGDFA
+478 NGEFA
-483 RWFDELYV
+483 RWFDEIYR
-491 EEVERLEQRT
+491 EEVERLEQMT
-501 GTSNFCSHDPL
+501 GISNFCSHDPL
-512 TARRAY
+512 TARSAY
-518 FSQLKAKRGQTQ
+518 FAQLKAKRGQTQ

-586 LRTMNTV
+586 LRTMNTAM
-593 TERRQTIGRGLR
+593 ERRQTIGRGLR
-605 LPVSVNNGTITRL
+605 LPVSVKNGTLTRIS
-618 TDPNLARLTVI
+618 DPNLARLTVI

-664 NHTDSATEGQT
+664 NRTDSAAEGQT

-687 LVKNRML
+687 LVKNKML
-694 TQDGEPTKQ
+694 TQNGEPTKQ
-703 FTPNQL
+703 FTPNML
-709 DFTLGLPEE
+709 GFTLDLPEE

-726 IQILVNNQTITK
+726 IQILVDNQNTTK
-738 FVENEKKRGTR
+738 FVENENKRGTR

-780 DIADIAVTRLKEA
+780 DIADIAVARLKEA
-793 AKYIQPLQIRIAESN
+793 AKHIQPLEIRIAESN

-819 TGEVKASPASV
+819 AGGPSTTPTKMD
-830 HLDHHYPL
+830 LDHHYTL

-914 KPRYNAVL
+914 EPRYNAVL

-954 DIFNQLRGD
+954 DVFNQLRSD

-983 DHLVLD
+983 DYLVLD

-1100 KTHEDSPIPR
+1100 KTHEDSPIPG

>member
-1 MPHPSPQV
+1 MPHPDPQV
-9 PVPQSPAP
+9 PTPNPLYRGAASPSTSPAP
-17 QSPTPE
+17 Q
-23 PFQGNSAQGT
+23 
-33 SAPGSTSSR
+33 R
-42 RQGFVFDPSQKHQ
+42 KGFVFDPSQKHQ
-55 VRAIESTVALFEGQM
+55 MRAIDSTVALFEGQT
-70 KHTGAT
+70 KVTGTSYSIAPDTAT
-76 RNIIPTGAPAEED
+76 SEENA
-89 SLFAARAAGVV
+89 LFAARAAGVV
-100 YNRLDLDRKA
+100 YNQLDLDREA
-110 LLDNLVKV
+110 LLNNLIKV

-126 NTELKVENG
+126 SAELIVEDG
-135 APHYDIEM
+135 IPHYDIEM

-154 RTILELAKNYG
+154 RSILELAKNYG

-175 VAIREGVKSSINSMR
+175 VAIREGVKTSINSMR
-190 SHFESL
+190 SHFENL
-196 YLQHDVSLHETFYSG
+196 YLQHGVSLRETFYRG
-211 DTPEEVYSYATGI
+211 DTPEEVYSFATGI
-224 GVEVLITTINA
+224 GVEVLITTISA
-235 LNGTKANRI
+235 LNTTKKDDRI
-244 IHQERDTLNGLA
+244 IYRERDSLNGLA

-267 VILDEPQLMESKKR
+267 VILDEPQRMKSNN
-281 TDAVSTLNPLVVLR
+281 STIAISELNPLAVLR
-295 YSATHKKTRN
+295 YSATHDKVRN

-311 PVDAFH
+311 PVDAMQ
-317 QNLVKQ
+317 QNLVKK
-323 IAVSSVLVEGKEATP
+323 ISVAEVLIDGMPTTP
-338 YIRLRD
+338 YIRFASVDEKKRPLK
-344 VTDTLEAILEL
+344 AILEL
-355 AVKNKQGG
+355 ATITKQGG
-363 IDCKKKVLKQGES
+363 IKSKEIPFKQGEA
-376 LARKANNDAYG
+376 LANKAKNEAYG
-387 DIAVNHISREYG
+387 DIAINHISTEYG
-399 AENAFIEL
+399 EENAFIEL
-407 SAIEGKNLLHRGE
+407 SAIEGKNLLRHGE

-426 MDQVHRLMIRETIR
+426 MDQVHRAMIRETIR
-440 YHLQKEYILR
+440 QHLKKEYILQ
-450 NKGVKV
+450 KEGVKV

-462 DSVRSYLGDGS
+462 YSVRSYLGDGT
-473 NNMDA
+473 NNFDA

-483 RWFDELYV
+483 RWFDEIYV

-501 GTSNFCSHDPL
+501 GISNFCSHDPL
-512 TARRAY
+512 TARSAY
-518 FSQLKAKRGQTQ
+518 FAQLKAKRGQTQ

-586 LRTMNTV
+586 LRTMNTAM
-593 TERRQTIGRGLR
+593 ERRQTIGRGLR
-605 LPVSVNNGTITRL
+605 MPVSVNNGTLTRIS
-618 TDPNLARLTVI
+618 DPNLARLTVI
-629 ANESYRDFADSL
+629 ANESYRDFAENL
-641 QREYREAGVS
+641 QKEYREAGVS
-651 IGRVRRTDFAGIT
+651 IGRVRRTDFASIT
-664 NHTDSATEGQT
+664 NRTDSAAEGQT

-687 LVKNRML
+687 LVKNKML
-694 TQDGEPTKQ
+694 TQNGEPTKQ

-709 DFTLGLPEE
+709 DFSLGLPEE

-726 IQILVNNQTITK
+726 IQVLVNNQTITK

-819 TGEVKASPASV
+819 ASGPSTTPTKV
-830 HLDHHYPL
+830 DLDHHYPL

-870 KNPGEYIVAARKI
+870 NNPGEYIVAARKI

-914 KPRYNAVL
+914 EPRYNATL

-954 DIFNQLRGD
+954 DVFNQLRGD

-983 DHLVLD
+983 DYLVLD

-998 KLESSSAVK
+998 KLESSPAVK

-1029 AYVLESD
+1029 AYVFESD

-1046 TKSTHNEAERRAGE
+1046 TKSTHNEAERRVGE
-1060 NQKIKVGENHY
+1060 NQKIKVGKNHY
-1071 EAVNRL
+1071 GAVNRL
-1077 ILSAKYSSNGSSLK
+1077 ILSAKYSSNGSSLEV
-1091 ILPKVIYGV
+1091 LPKVIYDV
-1100 KTHEDSPIPR
+1100 KTHKDSPIPG

>member
-1 MPHPSPQV
+1 MPHPDPQIPTPNPLYRGAASPSN
-9 PVPQSPAP
+9 PSPAP
-17 QSPTPE
+17 Q
-23 PFQGNSAQGT
+23 
-33 SAPGSTSSR
+33 R
-42 RQGFVFDPSQKHQ
+42 KGFVFDPSQKHQ
-55 VRAIESTVALFEGQM
+55 VRAIDSTVALFEGQM
-70 KHTGAT
+70 KHTGTT
-76 RNIIPTGAPAEED
+76 RNIIPTGAAAEED
-89 SLFAARAAGVV
+89 TLFAARAAGVV
-100 YNRLDLDRKA
+100 YNQLDLDREA
-110 LLDNLVKV
+110 LFNNLIKV

-126 NTELKVENG
+126 SAELIVEDG
-135 APHYDIEM
+135 VPHYDIEM

-154 RTILELAKNYG
+154 RSILELAKNYG

-175 VAIREGVKSSINSMR
+175 VAIREGVKTSINSMR
-190 SHFESL
+190 SHFENL
-196 YLQHDVSLHETFYSG
+196 YLQHGVSLRETFYRG
-211 DTPEEVYSYATGI
+211 DTPEEVYSFATGI
-224 GVEVLITTINA
+224 GVEVLITTISA
-235 LNGTKANRI
+235 LNTTKKDDRI
-244 IHQERDTLNGLA
+244 IYRERDSLNGLA

-267 VILDEPQLMESKKR
+267 VILDEPQRMKS
-281 TDAVSTLNPLVVLR
+281 DNSTIAISELNPLAVLR
-295 YSATHKKTRN
+295 YSATHDKVRN

-311 PVDAFH
+311 PVDAMQ
-317 QNLVKQ
+317 QNLVKK
-323 IAVSSVLVEGKEATP
+323 ISVAEVLIDGMTTTP
-338 YIRLRD
+338 YIRFSSVDQKRGPLK
-344 VTDTLEAILEL
+344 AILEL
-355 AVKNKQGG
+355 ATITTQGNIKG
-363 IDCKKKVLKQGES
+363 KEIPLKQGES
-376 LARKANNDAYG
+376 LASKAKNEAYG
-387 DIAVNHISREYG
+387 DIAVNHISVEYG
-399 AENAFIEL
+399 EKNAFVEL
-407 SAIEGKNLLHRGE
+407 SAIEGKNLLHLGE

-426 MDQVHRLMIRETIR
+426 MDQVHRAMIRETIR
-440 YHLQKEYILR
+440 QHLKKEYILQ
-450 NKGVKV
+450 KEGVKV

-462 DSVRSYLGDGS
+462 YSVRSYLGDGT
-473 NNMDA
+473 NNLDA

-483 RWFDELYV
+483 RWFDEIYV

-501 GTSNFCSHDPL
+501 GISNFCSHDPL
-512 TARRAY
+512 TARSAY
-518 FSQLKAKRGQTQ
+518 FAQLKAKRGQTQ

-586 LRTMNTV
+586 LRTMNTAM
-593 TERRQTIGRGLR
+593 ERRQTIGRGLR
-605 LPVSVNNGTITRL
+605 LPVSVKNGTLTRIS
-618 TDPNLARLTVI
+618 DPNLARLTVI
-629 ANESYRDFADSL
+629 ANESYRDFAANL
-641 QREYREAGVS
+641 QKEYRKAGVS

-664 NHTDSATEGQT
+664 NRTDSAAEGQT

-687 LVKNRML
+687 LVKNGML
-694 TQDGEPTKQ
+694 TQNGEPTKQ
-703 FTPNQL
+703 FTPNML
-709 DFTLGLPEE
+709 GFTLDLPEE

-726 IQILVNNQTITK
+726 IQILVDNQNTTK
-738 FVENEKKRGTR
+738 FVENENKRGTR

-768 VDTSYRVHLDSK
+768 VDTNYRVHFESK
-780 DIADIAVTRLKEA
+780 DIADIAVARLREA
-793 AKYIQPLQIRIAESN
+793 AKYIQPLQIRIEESN

-819 TGEVKASPASV
+819 AGGLITTPTKMG
-830 HLDHHYPL
+830 LDHHYPL

-914 KPRYNAVL
+914 EPRYNAVL

-954 DIFNQLRGD
+954 DVFNQLRGD

-998 KLESSSAVK
+998 KLESSPAVK

-1046 TKSTHNEAERRAGE
+1046 TKSTHNEAERRVGE
-1060 NQKIKVGENHY
+1060 NQKIKVGKNHY
-1071 EAVNRL
+1071 KAVNRL
-1077 ILSAKYSSNGSSLK
+1077 ILSAKYSSNGASLK

-1100 KTHEDSPIPR
+1100 KTHEDSPIPW

>member
-1 MPHPSPQV
+1 MPHPDPQV
-9 PVPQSPAP
+9 PTPNPLYRGAASPSTSPAP
-17 QSPTPE
+17 Q
-23 PFQGNSAQGT
+23 
-33 SAPGSTSSR
+33 R
-42 RQGFVFDPSQKHQ
+42 KGFVFDPSQKHQ
-55 VRAIESTVALFEGQM
+55 MRAIDSTVALFEGQM
-70 KHTGAT
+70 KHTGT
-76 RNIIPTGAPAEED
+76 SRNIIPAGAAAEED

-100 YNRLDLDRKA
+100 YNQLDLDREA
-110 LLDNLVKV
+110 LFNNLIKV

-126 NTELKVENG
+126 SAELIVEDG
-135 APHYDIEM
+135 IPHYDIEM

-154 RTILELAKNYG
+154 RSILELAKNYG

-175 VAIREGVKSSINSMR
+175 VAIREGVKTSINSMR
-190 SHFESL
+190 SHFENL
-196 YLQHDVSLHETFYSG
+196 YLQHGVSLRETFYRG
-211 DTPEEVYSYATGI
+211 DTPEEVYSFATGI
-224 GVEVLITTINA
+224 GVEVLITTISA
-235 LNGTKANRI
+235 LNTTKKDDRI
-244 IHQERDTLNGLA
+244 IYRERDSLNGLA

-267 VILDEPQLMESKKR
+267 VILDEPQRMKSNN
-281 TDAVSTLNPLVVLR
+281 STIAISELNPLAVLR
-295 YSATHKKTRN
+295 YSATHDKVRN

-311 PVDAFH
+311 PVDAMQ
-317 QNLVKQ
+317 QNLVKK
-323 IAVSSVLVEGKEATP
+323 ISVAEVLIDGMPTTP
-338 YIRLRD
+338 YIRFINVDRKKGPLK
-344 VTDTLEAILEL
+344 AILKL
-355 AVKNKQGG
+355 ATITKQGG
-363 IDCKKKVLKQGES
+363 IKCEEKTFKQGES
-376 LARKANNDAYG
+376 LKSKANNDAYG
-387 DIAVNHISREYG
+387 DIAVNHISVEYG
-399 AENAFIEL
+399 EENAFVEL
-407 SAIEGKNLLHRGE
+407 SAIEGKNLLRRGE

-426 MDQVHRLMIRETIR
+426 MDQVHRAMIRETIR
-440 YHLQKEYILR
+440 QHLKKEYILQE
-450 NKGVKV
+450 KGVKV

-462 DSVRSYLGDGS
+462 YSVRSYLGDGT
-473 NNMDA
+473 NNLDA

-483 RWFDELYV
+483 RWFDEIYR

-501 GTSNFCSHDPL
+501 GISNFCSHDPL
-512 TARRAY
+512 TARSAY
-518 FSQLKAKRGQTQ
+518 FAQLKAKGGQTQ

-586 LRTMNTV
+586 LRTMNTAM
-593 TERRQTIGRGLR
+593 ERRQTIGRGLR
-605 LPVSVNNGTITRL
+605 LPVSVKNGTLTRL
-618 TDPNLARLTVI
+618 TDPNLAHLTVI
-629 ANESYRDFADSL
+629 ANESYRDFAANL
-641 QREYREAGVS
+641 QKEYREAGVS
-651 IGRVRRTDFAGIT
+651 IGRVRRTDFASIT
-664 NHTDSATEGQT
+664 NRTDSATEGQT

-687 LVKNRML
+687 LVKNGML
-694 TQDGEPTKQ
+694 TQNGEPTKQ
-703 FTPNQL
+703 FTPNML
-709 DFTLGLPEE
+709 GFTLGLSEE

-726 IQILVNNQTITK
+726 IQILVNNQNTTK
-738 FVENEKKRGTR
+738 FVENENKRGTR

-768 VDTSYRVHLDSK
+768 VDTNYRVHFESK
-780 DIADIAVTRLKEA
+780 DIADIAVARLREA
-793 AKYIQPLQIRIAESN
+793 AKYIQPLQIRIEESN

-819 TGEVKASPASV
+819 AGGLITTPTKMD
-830 HLDHHYPL
+830 LDHHYPL

-914 KPRYNAVL
+914 DPRYNAVL

-983 DHLVLD
+983 DYLVLD

-1046 TKSTHNEAERRAGE
+1046 TKSTHNEAERRVGE
-1060 NQKIKVGENHY
+1060 NQKIKVGKNHY
-1071 EAVNRL
+1071 KAVNRL
-1077 ILSAKYSSNGSSLK
+1077 ILSAKYSSNGSSLEV
-1091 ILPKVIYGV
+1091 LPKVFYDV

>member
-1 MPHPSPQV
+1 MPHPDPQIPTPNPLYRGAASPSN
-9 PVPQSPAP
+9 PSPAP
-17 QSPTPE
+17 Q
-23 PFQGNSAQGT
+23 
-33 SAPGSTSSR
+33 R
-42 RQGFVFDPSQKHQ
+42 KGFVFDPSQKHQ
-55 VRAIESTVALFEGQM
+55 VRAIDSTVALFEGQM
-70 KHTGAT
+70 KHTGTT
-76 RNIIPTGAPAEED
+76 RNIIPTGAAAEED
-89 SLFAARAAGVV
+89 TLFAARAAGVV
-100 YNRLDLDRKA
+100 YNQLDLDREA
-110 LLDNLVKV
+110 LFNNLIKV

-126 NTELKVENG
+126 SAELIVEDG
-135 APHYDIEM
+135 VPHYDIEM

-175 VAIREGVKSSINSMR
+175 VAIREGVKTSINSMR
-190 SHFESL
+190 SHFENL
-196 YLQHDVSLHETFYSG
+196 YLQHGVSLRETFYRG
-211 DTPEEVYSYATGI
+211 DTPEEVYSFATGI
-224 GVEVLITTINA
+224 GVEVLITTISA
-235 LNGTKANRI
+235 LNTTKKDDRI
-244 IHQERDTLNGLA
+244 IYRERDSLNGLA

-267 VILDEPQLMESKKR
+267 VILDEPQRMKS
-281 TDAVSTLNPLVVLR
+281 DNSTIAISELNPLAVLR
-295 YSATHKKTRN
+295 YSATHDKVRN

-311 PVDAFH
+311 PVDAMQ
-317 QNLVKQ
+317 QNLVKK
-323 IAVSSVLVEGKEATP
+323 ISVAEVLLDGMTTTP
-338 YIRLRD
+338 YIRFASVD
-344 VTDTLEAILEL
+344 DTKRPLKAILEL
-355 AVKNKQGG
+355 ATITKQGG
-363 IDCKKKVLKQGES
+363 IKRDKKTFKQGES
-376 LARKANNDAYG
+376 LKSKANNDAYG
-387 DIAVNHISREYG
+387 DIAVNHISVEYG
-399 AENAFIEL
+399 KENAFIEL
-407 SAIEGKNLLHRGE
+407 SAVEGKNLLRLDE

-426 MDQVHRLMIRETIR
+426 MDQVHRAMIRETIR
-440 YHLQKEYILR
+440 QHLKKEYILQ
-450 NKGVKV
+450 KEGVKV

-462 DSVRSYLGDGS
+462 YSVHSYLGDGT
-473 NNMDA
+473 NNLDA
-478 NGDFA
+478 NGEFA
-483 RWFDELYV
+483 RWFDEIYR
-491 EEVERLEQRT
+491 EEVERLEQMT
-501 GTSNFCSHDPL
+501 GISNFCSHDPL
-512 TARRAY
+512 TARSAY
-518 FSQLKAKRGQTQ
+518 FAQLKAKRGQTQ

-586 LRTMNTV
+586 LRTMNTAM
-593 TERRQTIGRGLR
+593 ERRQTIGRGLR
-605 LPVSVNNGTITRL
+605 LPVSVKNGTLTRIS
-618 TDPNLARLTVI
+618 DPNLARLTVI

-664 NHTDSATEGQT
+664 NRTDSAAEGQT

-687 LVKNRML
+687 LVKNKML
-694 TQDGEPTKQ
+694 TQNGEPTKQ
-703 FTPNQL
+703 FTPNML
-709 DFTLGLPEE
+709 GFTLDLPEE

-726 IQILVNNQTITK
+726 IQILVDNQNTTK
-738 FVENEKKRGTR
+738 FVENENKRGTR

-780 DIADIAVTRLKEA
+780 DIADIAVARLKEA
-793 AKYIQPLQIRIAESN
+793 AKHIQPLEIRIAESN

-819 TGEVKASPASV
+819 AGGPSTTPTKMD
-830 HLDHHYPL
+830 LDHHYTL

-914 KPRYNAVL
+914 EPRYNAVL

-954 DIFNQLRGD
+954 DIFDQLRGD

-983 DHLVLD
+983 DYLVLD

-1100 KTHEDSPIPR
+1100 KTHEDSPIPG